1 MKAKNNELTVESMTQ
16 RYSLGHKALSV
27 ALSVV
32 LMGFGWPAVSP
43 SQVYAGDG
51 EAADDA
57 AAQVEGASSGAAT
70 SSADKAADTVASSA
84 ASAASSAAPAASE
97 QPASTTSQQ
106 QAAPG
111 AFESAQPAATQQDE
125 SAKED
130 ADTADVEL
138 VLGNASIT
146 YMNQV
151 VSAPAH
157 KVTVPV
163 KDDFKFTVSPDNG
176 YSLTKAVLK
185 VSGKENPISPDEQ
198 GVYTVSAADVAAGAT
213 VTLETEA
220 VSSDSGKDN
229 AAVSIEDDAAAEET
243 QVSAVG
249 AGAISGPTS
258 VAQGDTIT
266 LTYNGDMRIDN
277 WYGGDG
283 LFSGWDVSADKKSIT
298 LTATSNWAF
307 TGSEKTTTIYLGYID
322 QSGTWHNQG
331 DDRLAFNVTVKKR
344 TFTVVQPEP
353 VAEGQDHFWIPQIK
367 DDETGK
373 VFSLADAPS
382 GAFLP
387 FEYYRD
393 GQRIENASQYWHD
406 ANEFSKP
413 GTYTVIVKPNN
424 GWIYDFEAV
433 GQIEITIPT
442 KKPDSTDFEKW
453 IYTGESVD
461 LKGDGSAWWGESWT
475 VSSGSENIELSESS
489 SGSRIAKGLKVGDA
503 TVQRE
508 YYALGW
514 HTETFIIHV
523 MKKPAATSL
532 SISGDDTVEQFKN
545 ITLTTDSDT
554 NVTWTSSDPSVA
566 TIDASGK
573 VIGVKAGKVT
583 ITATTVT
590 AEGKVLTA
598 THEVT
603 VTKSKASAMSCY
615 LFFQNS
621 PTANPDSNGTAS
633 WFPSGG
639 NHALGVKV
647 NLDGLNLP
655 GGKNSYDNVA
665 NRVTQWPDGSTGSSW
680 VLDRNGAYNQ
690 YWNAVFQAW
699 KDTLSKEQGTQITE
713 DDVEEIALYP
723 YKISNNTNVGCGY
736 HLDCKV
742 VVKCSKAINA
752 VFYLQDAN
760 ASGFAQYDAATYKLE
775 KGIAQVAAPS
785 KTPADEKTVN
795 GVKYKFMGWY
805 SDQACTQAVSFPM
818 RTSENVNYYGK
829 YVACDQSIQVNY
841 YLKGTTIQVA
851 PSKTLSGYMKG
862 QKVVQSPISVEGYTP
877 VSSESKSG
885 VVGTDSSIDF
895 FYTANP
901 VGYRVEYCWTGSD
914 TPFLTESDSDR
925 HDSDHHVGDT
935 VAGIEPK
942 TFEGYTPVSDNV
954 KDLKLGVDESQNV
967 VKFYYRQNVS
977 LTANTDSKTYNGSEQ
992 SVEGYKT
999 NLPGGESTSFDGVTL
1014 EGGKGTNAGDY
1025 PYTFADGTIGKVSS
1039 DNKYVVTGTTDGN
1052 LHISPVTDEVVVKIT
1067 GKTGTEKY
1075 NGKQQAVSGW
1085 DVTEAPDGFD
1095 QSKIALAE
1103 SATAEAKGKDAGTYN
1118 MGLTAASF
1126 VSSDGN
1132 YAKVK
1137 FEVVDGS
1144 LEITKRKVT
1153 LWSEDGHKN
1162 YDGRTLQRQTDIRV
1176 DGTKDVYDK
1185 DKDTTTQKTFE
1196 GDGFVEGEGVDN
1208 KNVKWFDENNIAPGC
1223 YDNKFECKPRSGTN
1237 FDNYEITYEYGKL
1250 YVNKRADNKKYEVT
1264 VKGASGTSGYDGQ
1277 PHSATGLETTSYT
1290 NKEGVRFSIR
1300 AKTSGAESKV
1310 DAGTYENKV
1319 SDVVVTDPHG
1329 NDVTDQF
1336 KITTENGK
1344 LTIDTRPVTIT
1355 AGSAEKEYDG
1365 SALTADQ
1372 ANPKFT
1378 TKGFVDGQ
1386 DISDVAVEGS
1396 QTQCGTSA
1404 STIKDNSW
1412 KFQEGTNGNNYS
1424 VTTAQGT
1431 LTVKHRSDDKKY
1443 AITLMGKSDNGAT
1456 YDGKEHT
1463 VSGVEQDKW
1472 TFDGVEYTVFNY
1484 HANVSGTDAGTYKN
1498 IVTSGEGGYKVTD
1511 PNGNDVTAE
1520 FSISVAPGTLTIK
1533 PAEVTVTAGSAT
1545 RAYNGSPLTAAEAE
1559 REFAAEGFVG
1569 EDDIASAKVDGS
1581 ITDVGE
1587 TASNVVQESVVLKSG
1602 TKASNYSITYNPGKL
1617 EVTPNTDEVV
1627 VTIAKKSG
1635 TKDYSGFEQSVKGYE
1650 LRDISNREYA
1660 ATDIE
1665 FVGSADDQVAKG
1677 TDAGTYEMN
1686 LKPEDFKNNSVNFTN
1701 VKFEILDGSLTI
1713 TKRAVTLTSA
1723 TPAEKTYDGNPLED
1737 RTVSVTSGSLAT
1749 GDKFIADVTGSQTD
1763 AGSSANAF
1771 TYKLVNAAGEELAQ
1785 DAEGAYRNYNV
1796 TKAEGVLKVNPVS
1809 NEVVVTI
1816 VGKHAE
1822 GAYNG
1827 KPLTATGYTFASTN
1841 ALYTSAKVAFS
1852 GENSVSRTDAGT
1864 TVMDLQGKF
1873 KNADDVNFP
1882 NVRFEITNGFVA
1894 ISKAEVKLQSADL
1907 EKEYDGTALTNKKGG
1922 EEQTPLAV
1930 ESGWAEGEGAAYTF
1944 TGSQTL
1950 VGGSPNAFNYTLND
1964 NTKAD
1969 NYEISVIPGQLTVTN
1984 RQAKYQVTVEANSS
1998 TDNTY
2003 DGVEHAAAGL
2013 KTSEFTVEGQ
2023 KYTVEGL
2030 KTSDP
2035 KAVNAGEYA
2044 NTISGT
2050 PVVKDA
2056 DGNDVSSQFA
2066 VKLVP
2071 GELKIAKRS
2080 VTLTSAS
2087 ESRVYNGEALTN
2099 DRVTVGGDGFVAGE
2113 GASYSVTG
2121 TITDAGTVTNSF
2133 TYERNSNT
2141 NFDNYT
2147 ITKAEGTLEVT
2158 PVTDKV
2164 TVTIT
2169 GNSATLQY
2177 SGSEQSV
2184 TGYSFATSDNR
2195 YSEANVKFQGEAV
2208 AKGTNAGTYNM
2219 NLASGQFSNT
2229 SGNFTNVEF
2238 VVVDGSLE
2246 ITGGD
2251 LDADKVVWDVHDV
2264 QKVYDGTP
2272 LSAYAAKAT
2281 DKFGNTLKVEYSTD
2295 GEQWTDD
2302 PSNITLTHFG
2312 YQEVKLR
2319 ATGANYAA
2327 GQYAENKDG
2336 EWVAITSR
2344 PVKLTSKG
2352 DNKKYDGKPLTN
2364 DTVTVETKGE
2374 GTGFIDGEGVTI
2386 KVTGSQTD
2394 AGESDNTFD
2403 YIFNEG
2409 TNASDYWVTTKFGK
2423 LVVTA
2428 SDSEVVAKIAGHNKT
2443 VEYNGLEQSVEGY
2456 DFVEA
2461 SNKLY
2466 GEGDFA
2472 FSGTAV
2478 AKGTNAGTYKMELT
2492 AEQFSNKSNNFSKV
2506 AFAVTDGTLTITPK
2520 SIVPD
2525 PENPKNTMSVD
2536 SPADVVYNGQD
2547 QTWTPIVKDGERTL
2561 EAGKDYTVEYSTA
2574 DRTNVSGKIT
2584 VAITGIGNYSG
2595 KVERTY
2601 QITKRTVDLKSEGGS
2616 KPYDGTALTKPE
2628 VSGWQQQ
2635 GDTGFVG
2642 GEVSNVR
2649 ATSSV
2654 TTVAQGEVANSI
2666 AYDTNAG
2673 FNADNYAISKD
2684 EGKLSITAL
2693 AAEDDIIITPNDAT
2707 YIYDASSRKASA
2719 ATASASVAGTD
2730 VNLEYRVKGSADT
2743 EWRSNPSAIT
2753 AINAGTLT
2761 VEVRASAAN
2770 YSGYKYAEQTLAIQ
2784 KRDVELTSASSSKVY
2799 DGMPL
2804 TKDWVDM
2811 GPNRP
2816 DTGFIWT
2823 DLAGDGQVHATGSQT
2838 KVGSSENAISYK
2850 LKDGAENNYNIIGE
2864 HVGTLTVTDQSIT
2877 PDPQNPDSYK
2887 GVAID
2892 EPSDHVYDGT
2902 EHKWAPEVT
2911 DKDGN
2916 KLVEG
2921 VDYTVTYDTNDFV
2934 NVKVVNVTIA
2944 GMGSYTGT
2952 CVKAYEI
2959 TKAPLTVNAGS
2970 ASKVYDG
2977 EALTAGATIEG
2988 LVGGETATAQTQ
3000 GSQTEVGSSANT
3012 VSRITWDTA
3021 KEGNY
3026 YIATQNDGTLTVTP
3040 KGIAQMTVGALPD
3053 VAYNGES
3060 QQQTPVVKDG
3070 EKELVEGVDYELTY
3084 SENTIDAGSVTVTV
3098 VGKGN
3103 YAGSVDVAYRI
3114 APAALTVTTPS
3125 ASGVY
3130 NGKPLTAAG
3139 SMSGFVNGESAP
3151 FETTGS
3157 QTEVGTSDNT
3167 YAIDWAAADATAKQA
3182 NYTISET
3189 VGKLTVTESADEVV
3203 VTTTG
3208 GTFTYDGTAHGA
3220 TVTVGA
3226 LPEGYTLEAA
3236 ASSATATNVSD
3247 GEVAATADVLVIKNA
3262 QGEDVTSKLN
3272 IKFVDGTI
3280 KVEPAKLTVTTP
3292 SVSKPYDGSAL
3303 TAEGKASGFVN
3314 GEAATLKTTGSQ
3326 TTVGTSVNGYE
3337 LVWDDNAKAENY
3349 TVEESLGTLE
3359 VTKSMAGIV
3368 VIPQGGTK
3376 VYDGTALESAGAN
3389 VIGVP
3394 AGFTLSAKTK
3404 GSITDAGYVTAEV
3417 VSYIITNAAGQDV
3430 TDQFG
3435 NVATGKASLV
3445 VTKRPVTLV
3454 SGDASKVYD
3463 GTALTEHK
3471 VSVEDG
3477 SLASGE
3483 EFGYDFFGFQTS
3495 VGSSKNTFAAKPGN
3509 GSAKV
3514 ENYDITYRYGAL
3526 TVSAQS
3532 INPDDPI
3539 PGAYAGVKVNSP
3551 SDAVYD
3557 AREHKWIP
3565 VVTGK
3570 DGNALVEGRDYTVT
3584 YSTDDF
3590 TNVTGT
3596 IKVAI
3601 TGIGD
3606 YTGSVTREYQITPA
3620 SVKLASN
3627 TREFVY
3633 NGAYQSDDAV
3643 TLQGAEALF
3652 RSQVDDLKA
3661 VGKVMTVAEGK
3672 VPNTIA
3678 FTWKDG
3684 FKASNFAI
3692 EKSEG
3697 ELSVVAKDIV
3707 SSADMT
3713 VSSPSDL
3720 VYDGREHKWAPEVKD
3735 GEKVLTEGV
3744 DYTVSYGADDFTNVT
3759 GAIKVTVTG
3768 QGNYAGSVDRTYR
3781 ITPAPL
3787 TVSTPSASGVYNG
3800 NALTAA
3806 GSISGFVNGES
3817 APFETTGSQ
3826 TEVGTSDNTYAIDW
3840 AAADATAKQA
3850 NYTVSE
3856 TVGKLTVTEFAGRVF
3871 ATPGSYSGT
3880 YDGQAH
3886 GVDVTVS
3893 GLPEGYSVKAA
3904 RSNAT
3909 ATDAT
3914 DEAGV
3919 TASVDELVII
3929 NAQGEDVTDKLDI
3942 EKQTGAIKIAP
3953 AEYHVVTEGASKVYD
3968 GIALTAPGKIVG
3980 LVNGEEASLS
3990 VTGSQTDAGSSAN
4003 TYAIAFDKSAKEGN
4017 YVHGADTI
4025 GSLEVAAEKADGKIS
4040 LSGSSASKVYDGKPL
4055 AAKAASAPI
4064 PTQDAVTIEYSLDGE
4079 NWTTDPGSLTATDV
4093 ADSATVQLR
4102 ASSLGNYEGYVYGS
4116 QQLSVTKRAVNL
4128 KSDSASKVFDGTA
4141 LTRPDVAGW
4150 KQLGDEGFVDGQV
4163 SDVRATGSVTHVSDG
4178 KVANAIAYVEGEGFN
4193 ADNYAISKDEGVL
4206 SVTAKQIAAAD
4217 MTVQAPADV
4226 VYSGKAQQQK
4236 PVVKDGGKTL
4246 VDGVDYELTYSGNA
4260 TDAGTVTVTVTGEGD
4275 YAGSVDVAYQIVPA
4289 PLTVATESANKVYDG
4304 KPLTAGGKV
4313 DGLVNGE
4320 TVAFKLVG
4328 SQTKVGESDNAYR
4341 IEWSGTAKRANYRLE
4356 AETIGKLTV
4365 TESADEVVVTTTGG
4379 TFTYDGSSHGAT
4391 VKVAS
4396 LPEGYSLETA
4406 ESVASAKDVSDGE
4419 VAATADVLVIK
4430 NAEGEDVTSRLNI
4443 KFVDG
4448 TIKVE
4453 PAKLTVTTPSASK
4466 PYDGQALT
4474 AEGRVSGFVNGE
4486 TATFKTTGSQTE
4498 VGSSVNGYELVWDGS
4513 AKAANYTVEESLGT
4527 LTVSAQSIDP
4537 DDADAFG
4544 GVTVGYLS
4552 DTVYN
4557 GADQRFEPEV
4567 IDKDGKAL
4575 VKGRDY
4581 ELSFSGDVKNVG
4593 EATVAV
4599 VGKGNYAGSVER
4611 TYRITPAPLTVTTG
4625 SDSKIYDGS
4634 ELVNGEL
4641 TIEGLQGEDRVTAAT
4656 TGSQTE
4662 VGSSENTYRITWG
4675 DVDAA
4680 NYVIDEHLGTLTVT
4694 PAPVPPTPEPTP
4706 EPEPTPTPE
4715 PEPTP
4720 TPTPTPEPTPT
4731 PGDGETPTPN
4741 PTPGDDVTPAPNPI
4755 PDGTTPSG
4763 GTTPGTTPGGTTP
4776 APASTPDGATTA
4788 PAPTPAPAAAG
4799 PLDALADVLEG
4810 AYESVTGSPE
4820 ADNPV
4825 EEERIYDAEN
4835 PLGRESVED
4844 HCWVHWYMIA
4854 GMALTAVYGLAAALR
4869 RKNHERKLRNDMND
4883 VLGDGDGK
4891 DPSGSPAAKP
4901 AGMEA

>member
-1 MKAKNNELTVESMTQ
+1 MKAKSNQLTVESMTQ

-51 EAADDA
+51 AAADDA
-57 AAQVEGASSGAAT
+57 AVQVEGASSAAAT
-70 SSADKAADTVASSA
+70 SAADKAADAAASSA
-84 ASAASSAAPAASE
+84 TSSAAPAASE

-106 QAAPG
+106 QTAPS
-111 AFESAQPAATQQDE
+111 ASEPAQPAATQQDE
-125 SAKED
+125 SAKKD

-146 YMNQV
+146 YLNQV

-185 VSGKENPISPDEQ
+185 VSGKENPISPDDQ

-220 VSSDSGKDN
+220 VSSESGKDA
-229 AAVSIEDDAAAEET
+229 AAVSIGDEAAEEA
-243 QVSAVG
+243 QVSVSG

-258 VAQGDTIT
+258 VAQGNTIT
-266 LTYNGDMRIDN
+266 LTYNGDMTPQN
-277 WYGGDG
+277 WFSPEQG
-283 LFSGWDVSADKKSIT
+283 LFSEWNVSADKKT
-298 LTATSNWAF
+298 LTLKATDNWAF
-307 TGSEKTTTIYLGYID
+307 VGSKKTATICMEYTD
-322 QSGTWHNQG
+322 QSDQWHTGVANSMTF
-331 DDRLAFNVTVKKR
+331 DVTVKKR
-344 TFTVVQPEP
+344 SFTVVQPEP

-367 DDETGK
+367 DNETGR
-373 VFSLADAPS
+373 VFSISDAPD

-387 FEYYRD
+387 LEYYRD
-393 GQRIENASQYWHD
+393 GQRIENASQYRHD
-406 ANEFSKP
+406 TNEFSKP
-413 GTYTVIVKPNN
+413 GTYTVVVKPDN
-424 GWIYDFEAV
+424 GWIYDFEGM
-433 GQIEITIPT
+433 GQIEIAIPT
-442 KKPDSTDFEKW
+442 KKPDNTDFEKW
-453 IYTGESVD
+453 IYVGESVD
-461 LKGDGSAWWGESWT
+461 LEGDEDAWWGERWK
-475 VSSGSENIELSESS
+475 VSSGFENVELSG
-489 SGSRIAKGLKVGDA
+489 SGNVKGLKVGDA
-503 TVQRE
+503 TVVRGF
-508 YYALGW
+508 YSPGW
-514 HTETFIIHV
+514 HTETFTIHV

-532 SISGDDTVEQFKN
+532 SISGADTVEQFKN

-554 NVTWTSSDPSVA
+554 DVTWTSSDPSVA

-573 VIGVKAGKVT
+573 VVGVKPGKVT

-603 VTKSKASAMSCY
+603 VKTSGVSPTSCY

-680 VLDRNGAYNQ
+680 VLDRNGAYSQ
-690 YWNAVFQAW
+690 YWNAVFRAW
-699 KDTLSKEQGTQITE
+699 KNTLSKEQGTQITE

-752 VFYLQDAN
+752 VFYLQDAD
-760 ASGFAQYDAATYKLE
+760 ASGFAQYDAATYRLE
-775 KGIAQVAAPS
+775 KGIAQVTAPS

-862 QKVVQSPISVEGYTP
+862 QTVVQSPISIEGYKP
-877 VSSESKSG
+877 VSDETKSG
-885 VVGTDSSIDF
+885 AVGADSSIDF
-895 FYTANP
+895 YYTANP
-901 VGYRVEYCWTGSD
+901 ADYSVEYYWTGSD
-914 TPFLTESDSDR
+914 KPLSSEKRSG
-925 HDSDHHVGDT
+925 HVGDQVT
-935 VAGIEPK
+935 GLEPK
-942 TFEGYTPVSDNV
+942 AIAGYTPVNDNV
-954 KDLKLGVDESQNV
+954 QDLKLGADESKNV

-977 LTANTDSKTYNGSEQ
+977 LTANSDSKTYNGSEQ
-992 SVEGYKT
+992 SVDGYTT
-999 NLPGGESTSFDGVTL
+999 NLPEGVSTSFDGVTL

-1025 PYTFADGTIGKVSS
+1025 PYTFANGTIGKVSS
-1039 DNKYVVTGTTDGN
+1039 DNNYVVTQTMPGN
-1052 LHISPVTDEVVVKIT
+1052 LHISPVADEVVVKIA

-1075 NGKQQAVSGW
+1075 NGKQQTVSGW

-1095 QSKIALAE
+1095 QSKVTLAE
-1103 SATAEAKGKDAGTYN
+1103 GATAEAKGKDAGTYY

-1126 VSSDGN
+1126 VSADGN

-1162 YDGRTLQRQTDIRV
+1162 YDGRTLQRQTNICV
-1176 DGTKDVYDK
+1176 DGTKDVYDN

-1196 GDGFVEGEGVDN
+1196 GDGFVEGEGVNN

-1223 YDNKFECKPRSGTN
+1223 YDNKFECEPRSGTN

-1264 VKGASGTSGYDGQ
+1264 VKGASGTSVYDGQ

-1290 NKEGVRFSIR
+1290 NKEGVQFSIR
-1300 AKTSGAESKV
+1300 AKTSGAENKA
-1310 DAGTYENKV
+1310 DADTYVNKV

-1336 KITTENGK
+1336 KITTEDGK
-1344 LTIDTRPVTIT
+1344 LTIDKCSVTIT

-1372 ANPKFT
+1372 ADPKFT

-1386 DISDVAVEGS
+1386 GISDVTVEGS

-1404 STIKDNSW
+1404 STIKDKSW
-1412 KFQEGTNGNNYS
+1412 KFQNGTNGNNYS
-1424 VTTAQGT
+1424 VITEPGT
-1431 LTVKHRSDDKKY
+1431 LTVKHRSNDKKY
-1443 AITLMGKSDNGAT
+1443 AITLTGKSDT
-1456 YDGKEHT
+1456 VSSYDGKEHM

-1472 TFDGVEYTVFNY
+1472 TFDGVEYTVSNY
-1484 HANVSGTDAGTYKN
+1484 HANVSGVDAGTYGN
-1498 IVTSGEGGYKVTD
+1498 IVTSGEDGYKVTD
-1511 PNGNDVTAE
+1511 PNGNDVTEE
-1520 FSISVAPGTLTIK
+1520 FSISAAPGTLIIM

-1545 RAYNGSPLTAAEAE
+1545 RAYNGSALTAAEAE
-1559 REFAAEGFVG
+1559 HEFTAEGFVG
-1569 EDDIASAKVDGS
+1569 EDGIASATVEGS
-1581 ITDVGE
+1581 ITNVGE
-1587 TASNVVQESVVLKSG
+1587 TESNVVQGSVVLKDG
-1602 TKASNYSITYNPGKL
+1602 TKASNYSITYKPGKF
-1617 EVTPNTDEVV
+1617 EVTPVADEVV
-1627 VTIAKKSG
+1627 VTIAEKSD
-1635 TKDYSGFEQSVKGYE
+1635 TKEYNGSEQSVEGYE
-1650 LRDISNREYA
+1650 LRSISNSNYA

-1686 LKPEDFKNNSVNFTN
+1686 LKPEDFKNNSANFTN
-1701 VKFEILDGSLTI
+1701 VKFQIVDGSLTI

-1737 RTVSVTSGSLAT
+1737 RTVSITSGSLAT
-1749 GDKFIADVTGSQTD
+1749 GDKFVADVTGSQAN

-1771 TYKLVNAAGEELAQ
+1771 TYKLVNAAGEELAK
-1785 DAEGAYRNYNV
+1785 DAEGAYRNYDI
-1796 TKAEGVLKVNPVS
+1796 TKVEGVLKVNPVS
-1809 NEVVVTI
+1809 DEVVVTI
-1816 VGKHAE
+1816 AGNHAE

-1827 KPLTATGYTFASTN
+1827 KPLTATGYSFASSN

-1852 GENSVSRTDAGT
+1852 GENSVSRTDAGAS
-1864 TVMDLQGKF
+1864 VMDLQGKF
-1873 KNADDVNFP
+1873 TNADAVNFP
-1882 NVRFEITNGFVA
+1882 NVRFDITNGSVA
-1894 ISKAEVKLQSADL
+1894 ISKAKVTLQSANL

-1950 VGGSPNAFNYTLND
+1950 VGGSPNAFSYTLNE
-1964 NTKAD
+1964 NTKEG
-1969 NYEISVIPGQLTVTN
+1969 NYDISVIPGQLTVTN
-1984 RQAKYQVTVEANSS
+1984 RQAQYQVTVEANSS
-1998 TDNTY
+1998 TANTY
-2003 DGVEHAAAGL
+2003 DGVEHAATGL
-2013 KTSEFTVEGQ
+2013 KTSEFTVDGQ

-2030 KTSDP
+2030 NTSDP

-2056 DGNDVSSQFA
+2056 NGNDVSSQFA
-2066 VKLVP
+2066 VTLVP
-2071 GELKIAKRS
+2071 GKLEIAKRS

-2099 DRVTVGGDGFVAGE
+2099 DGVTVGGDGFVAGE
-2113 GASYSVTG
+2113 GAVYNVTG
-2121 TITDAGTVTNSF
+2121 TITDAGKVANSF

-2147 ITKAEGTLEVT
+2147 ITKEEGTLEVT
-2158 PVTDKV
+2158 PVADKV

-2169 GNSATLQY
+2169 GKSATLPY

-2184 TGYSFATSDNR
+2184 TGYDFKASNPLYKEGDFVFSGT
-2195 YSEANVKFQGEAV
+2195 AV
-2208 AKGTNAGTYNM
+2208 AKGTNAGTYHM
-2219 NLASGQFSNT
+2219 NLASGQFSNI

-2246 ITGGD
+2246 IKGGD

-2272 LSAYAAKAT
+2272 LSAYVAKAT
-2281 DKFGNTLKVEYSTD
+2281 DKFGNALKVEYSTD

-2302 PSNITLTHFG
+2302 PSSITLTHFG
-2312 YQEVKLR
+2312 AQLVMLR
-2319 ATGANYAA
+2319 ATSPNYAA
-2327 GQYAENKDG
+2327 DQYAENG

-2344 PVKLTSKG
+2344 PVTLTSKG
-2352 DNKKYDGKPLTN
+2352 DNKKYDGEPLTN

-2394 AGESDNTFD
+2394 AGESDNTFG
-2403 YIFNEG
+2403 YTFNEG
-2409 TNASDYWVTTKFGK
+2409 TNANDYWVKTELGK

-2428 SDSEVVAKIAGHNKT
+2428 SDSEVVATIAGHNKS

-2461 SNKLY
+2461 SSKLY

-2478 AKGTNAGTYKMELT
+2478 AKGTDVGTYKMNL
-2492 AEQFSNKSNNFSKV
+2492 ASEQFANTSKNFSKV
-2506 AFAVTDGTLTITPK
+2506 TFAVTDGTLTITPK
-2520 SIVPD
+2520 SIIPD

-2536 SPADVVYNGQD
+2536 SPAVVVYNGQD
-2547 QTWTPIVKDGERTL
+2547 QTWTPVVKDGERKL
-2561 EAGKDYTVEYSTA
+2561 EPGKDYTVEYSTA
-2574 DRTNVSGKIT
+2574 DRTNVTGEIT
-2584 VAITGIGNYSG
+2584 VTIKGINNYSG
-2595 KVERTY
+2595 EVKRTY
-2601 QITKRTVDLKSEGGS
+2601 QITKRPVELKSEGGS
-2616 KPYDGTALTKPE
+2616 KPYDGTALVKPE

-2635 GDTGFVG
+2635 GDTGFVM

-2649 ATSSV
+2649 ATGSV

-2673 FNADNYAISKD
+2673 FNVNNYAISKD

-2693 AAEDDIIITPNDAT
+2693 AAEDGITITPNNAT
-2707 YIYDASSRKASA
+2707 YIYDASSHEAGA

-2743 EWRSNPSAIT
+2743 EWRSNASAIT
-2753 AINAGTLT
+2753 AINAGALT

-2770 YSGYKYAEQTLAIQ
+2770 YSGYKYAEQTLTIQ
-2784 KRDVELTSASSSKVY
+2784 KRDVELTSASASKVY
-2799 DGMPL
+2799 DGAPL
-2804 TKDWVDM
+2804 AKDWVDM

-2823 DLAGDGQVHATGSQT
+2823 DLAGDGQVHAKGSQT
-2838 KVGSSENAISYK
+2838 GVGSSENAISYQ
-2850 LKDGAENNYNIIGE
+2850 LKPGAENNYNIIGE
-2864 HVGTLTVTDQSIT
+2864 HVGTLTVTAQSIA

-2892 EPSDHVYDGT
+2892 EPSDHVYDGA

-2921 VDYTVTYDTNDFV
+2921 SDYAVTYDTDDFV

-2944 GMGSYTGT
+2944 GMGSYMGT

-2988 LVGGETATAQTQ
+2988 LVGGENATAQTQ

-3026 YIATQNDGTLTVTP
+3026 YIAAQNDGTLTVTP
-3040 KGIAQMTVGALPD
+3040 KGVAQMAVGSLPD
-3053 VAYNGES
+3053 VTYNGES
-3060 QQQTPVVKDG
+3060 QQQKPVVKDG
-3070 EKELVEGVDYELTY
+3070 EKVLAEGVDYELTY
-3084 SENTIDAGSVTVTV
+3084 SGNTTDAGTVTVTV
-3098 VGKGN
+3098 TGKGN
-3103 YAGSVDVAYRI
+3103 YAGSVERAYRI
-3114 APAALTVTTPS
+3114 TPAPLTVTTPS

-3139 SMSGFVNGESAP
+3139 TVSGFVNGESAP
-3151 FETTGS
+3151 FETAGS

-3167 YAIDWAAADATAKQA
+3167 YAIDWAAAGATAKQA
-3182 NYTISET
+3182 NYAVSESI
-3189 VGKLTVTESADEVV
+3189 GKLTVTESADEVV

-3208 GTFTYDGTAHGA
+3208 GTFAYDGASHGA
-3220 TVTVGA
+3220 AVTVGA

-3236 ASSATATNVSD
+3236 ASSATATSVSD

-3272 IKFVDGTI
+3272 VKFVDGTI

-3292 SVSKPYDGSAL
+3292 SASKPYDGNAL

-3314 GEAATLKTTGSQ
+3314 GETATLKTTGGQ
-3326 TTVGTSVNGYE
+3326 TTVGTSENGYE
-3337 LVWDDNAKAENY
+3337 LVWDGSAKAANY
-3349 TVEESLGTLE
+3349 TVEENLGTLE

-3376 VYDGTALESAGAN
+3376 VYDGTALESAGVN

-3404 GSITDAGYVTAEV
+3404 GSVTDAGYAAAEV
-3417 VSYIITNAAGQDV
+3417 DSYVITNAAGQDV

-3509 GSAKV
+3509 DSTKV
-3514 ENYDITYRYGAL
+3514 ENYDIAYRYGTL

-3539 PGAYAGVKVNSP
+3539 PGAYAGVKVNAP

-3570 DGNALVEGRDYTVT
+3570 DGNALVEGRDYTVA

-3596 IKVAI
+3596 IKVTI

-3606 YTGSVTREYQITPA
+3606 YTGSVTREYQIAPA

-3643 TLQGAEALF
+3643 TVQGAEALF
-3652 RSQVDDLKA
+3652 RSQVGDLKA
-3661 VGKVMTVAEGK
+3661 VGRVMTVAEGK

-3678 FTWKDG
+3678 YTWKDG

-3735 GEKVLTEGV
+3735 GEKLLTEGI
-3744 DYTVSYGADDFTNVT
+3744 DYMVSYGADDFTNVA
-3759 GAIKVTVTG
+3759 GVVKVTVTG
-3768 QGNYAGSVDRTYR
+3768 QGNYAGSVEHAYR

-3787 TVSTPSASGVYNG
+3787 TVTTPSASGVYNG
-3800 NALTAA
+3800 KPLTAA
-3806 GSISGFVNGES
+3806 GTVSGFVNGES
-3817 APFETTGSQ
+3817 APFETAGSQ

-3840 AAADATAKQA
+3840 AAAGATAKQA
-3850 NYTVSE
+3850 NYAVSE
-3856 TVGKLTVTEFAGRVF
+3856 SIGKLTVTEFAGRVV
-3871 ATPGSYSGT
+3871 ATPGSYSGV

-3919 TASVDELVII
+3919 TASVDELVIV
-3929 NAQGEDVTDKLDI
+3929 NAQGEDVTGKLDI

-3953 AEYHVVTEGASKVYD
+3953 AEYHVVTEGAFKVYD
-3968 GIALTAPGKIVG
+3968 GTALTAPGKIVG

-4003 TYAIAFDKSAKEGN
+4003 AYAIAFDKSAKEGN
-4017 YVHGADTI
+4017 YIHGADVI
-4025 GSLEVAAEKADGKIS
+4025 GSLEVAAAKAEGKIA

-4055 AAKAASAPI
+4055 AAKAATAAV

-4079 NWTTDPGSLTATDV
+4079 NWTTDPGSLAATDV

-4116 QQLSVTKRAVNL
+4116 QQLSVTKRAVSL
-4128 KSDSASKVFDGTA
+4128 KSESASKVFDGTA
-4141 LTRPDVAGW
+4141 LTRPEVAGW

-4163 SDVRATGSVTHVSDG
+4163 SDVRATGSATHVSDG
-4178 KVANAIAYVEGEGFN
+4178 KVANAIAYTEGEGFN

-4236 PVVKDGGKTL
+4236 PVVKDGDKAL
-4246 VDGVDYELTYSGNA
+4246 AEGVDYELTYSGNA
-4260 TDAGTVTVTVTGEGD
+4260 TDAGTVTVTVTGKGD
-4275 YAGSVDVAYQIVPA
+4275 YAGSVDVAYQITPA
-4289 PLTVATESANKVYDG
+4289 PLTVVTESANKVYDG
-4304 KPLTAGGKV
+4304 KPLIAGGKV

-4320 TVAFKLVG
+4320 TVELKLVG
-4328 SQTKVGESDNAYR
+4328 SQIKVGSSDNAYK
-4341 IEWSGTAKRANYRLE
+4341 IEWNGTAKRANYRLE
-4356 AETIGKLTV
+4356 AESIGKLIV

-4379 TFTYDGSSHGAT
+4379 TFAYDGASHGAAVT
-4391 VKVAS
+4391 VGA
-4396 LPEGYSLETA
+4396 LPEGYTLEAAASSATA
-4406 ESVASAKDVSDGE
+4406 TSVSDGE

-4430 NAEGEDVTSRLNI
+4430 NAQGEDVTSKLNV

-4466 PYDGQALT
+4466 PYDGNALT
-4474 AEGRVSGFVNGE
+4474 AEGKASGFVNGE
-4486 TATFKTTGSQTE
+4486 TATLKTTGGQTT
-4498 VGSSVNGYELVWDGS
+4498 VGTSENGYELVWDGS
-4513 AKAANYTVEESLGT
+4513 AKAANYTVEENLGT

-4537 DDADAFG
+4537 DDAGAFG
-4544 GVTVGYLS
+4544 GVTVGYLT

-4567 IDKDGKAL
+4567 VDRDGRAL

-4593 EATVAV
+4593 EVTATVI
-4599 VGKGNYAGSVER
+4599 GKGNFAGSVER

-4634 ELVNGEL
+4634 ELTNSEL
-4641 TIEGLQGEDRVTAAT
+4641 SIEGLQGEDRVTAAA

-4694 PAPVPPTPEPTP
+4694 PAPVPPTPNPDDGT
-4706 EPEPTPTPE
+4706 
-4715 PEPTP
+4715 
-4720 TPTPTPEPTPT
+4720 TPTPEPTPSPT
-4731 PGDGETPTPN
+4731 PGDGS
-4741 PTPGDDVTPAPNPI
+4741 TPGST
-4755 PDGTTPSG
+4755 PDGTTPG
-4763 GTTPGTTPGGTTP
+4763 
-4776 APASTPDGATTA
+4776 STPN
-4788 PAPTPAPAAAG
+4788 PAPAAAG
-4799 PLDALADVLEG
+4799 PLDALAGVLEG

-4844 HCWVHWYMIA
+4844 HCWVHWYMIV
-4854 GMALTAVYGLAAALR
+4854 GMVLTAVYGLAAALR
-4869 RKNHERKLRNDMND
+4869 RKNHERRLRNDMND

-4891 DPSGSPAAKP
+4891 DPSGSPAVKP

>member
-1 MKAKNNELTVESMTQ
+1 MKAKSNQLTVESMTQ

-51 EAADDA
+51 AAADDA
-57 AAQVEGASSGAAT
+57 AAQVEGASSAAAT
-70 SSADKAADTVASSA
+70 STADKAADAAASSA

-106 QAAPG
+106 QAAPS
-111 AFESAQPAATQQDE
+111 ASVPAQPAATQRDE

-185 VSGKENPISPDEQ
+185 VSGKENPICPDEQ

-229 AAVSIEDDAAAEET
+229 AAVSIEDDAEEDDATEKT
-243 QVSAVG
+243 QASVSG

-258 VAQGDTIT
+258 IAQGD
-266 LTYNGDMRIDN
+266 
-277 WYGGDG
+277 
-283 LFSGWDVSADKKSIT
+283 
-298 LTATSNWAF
+298 
-307 TGSEKTTTIYLGYID
+307 E
-322 QSGTWHNQG
+322 
-331 DDRLAFNVTVKKR
+331 VT
-344 TFTVVQPEP
+344 
-353 VAEGQDHFWIPQIK
+353 
-367 DDETGK
+367 
-373 VFSLADAPS
+373 LADS
-382 GAFLP
+382 
-387 FEYYRD
+387 
-393 GQRIENASQYWHD
+393 
-406 ANEFSKP
+406 
-413 GTYTVIVKPNN
+413 
-424 GWIYDFEAV
+424 
-433 GQIEITIPT
+433 T
-442 KKPDSTDFEKW
+442 KKPDNTDFEKW
-453 IYTGESVD
+453 IYVDESVD
-461 LKGDGSAWWGESWT
+461 LVGDENAWWGESWT
-475 VSSGSENIELSESS
+475 VSSGSENVKLSGSS
-489 SGSRIAKGLKVGDA
+489 SGLRTATGREVGDA

-514 HTETFIIHV
+514 HTETFTIHV

-532 SISGDDTVEQFKN
+532 SIFGPETDTVEQFKN

-554 NVTWTSSDPSVA
+554 DVTWTSSDPSVA

-573 VIGVKAGKVT
+573 VVGVKAGRVT

-598 THEVT
+598 TYELTVKKSEV
-603 VTKSKASAMSCY
+603 SATNCFLY
-615 LFFQNS
+615 FQKS
-621 PTANPDSNGTAS
+621 PTADPNSNS
-633 WFPSGG
+633 NSQWLPSG
-639 NHALGVKV
+639 HALGVKV

-665 NRVTQWPDGSTGSSW
+665 NRVTQWPDGSTGASW
-680 VLDRNGAYNQ
+680 TLDKNAYSQ

-699 KDTLSKEQGTQITE
+699 KNTLSKEQGTQITE

-742 VVKCSKAINA
+742 VVKCNKAINA
-752 VFYLQDAN
+752 VFYLQDAD

-805 SDQACTQAVSFPM
+805 SDLACTQAVSFPM

-841 YLKGTTIQVA
+841 YLKGTTTQVA

-862 QKVVQSPISVEGYTP
+862 QTVVQSPISIEGYKPDPDET
-877 VSSESKSG
+877 KSG

-895 FYTANP
+895 FYTANQ
-901 VGYRVEYCWTGSD
+901 VGYRIEYYWTGFD
-914 TPFLTESDSDR
+914 TLLSSENR
-925 HDSDHHVGDT
+925 LGHVGDQVT
-935 VAGIEPK
+935 GLEPK
-942 TFEGYTPVSDNV
+942 AIAGYTPVNDNV
-954 KDLKLGVDESQNV
+954 QDLKLGADESQNV

-977 LTANTDSKTYNGSEQ
+977 LTANSDSKTYNGSEQ
-992 SVEGYKT
+992 SVDGYTT
-999 NLPGGESTSFDGVTL
+999 NLPERVSTSFDGITL

-1025 PYTFADGTIGKVSS
+1025 PYTFANGTIGKVSS
-1039 DNKYVVTGTTDGN
+1039 DNNYVVTQTTPGN
-1052 LHISPVTDEVVVKIT
+1052 LHISPVTDEVVVKIA

-1075 NGKQQAVSGW
+1075 NGKQQTVSGW

-1095 QSKIALAE
+1095 QSKVALAE
-1103 SATAEAKGKDAGTYN
+1103 GATAEAKGKDAGTYY

-1126 VSSDGN
+1126 VSADGN

-1162 YDGRTLQRQTDIRV
+1162 YDGSTLQRQTNIRV
-1176 DGTKDVYDK
+1176 DGTKNVYDN

-1196 GDGFVEGEGVDN
+1196 GDGFVEGEGVNN

-1223 YDNKFECKPRSGTN
+1223 YDNKFECEPRSGTN

-1264 VKGASGTSGYDGQ
+1264 VKGASGTSVYDGQ

-1290 NKEGVRFSIR
+1290 NKEGVQFSIR
-1300 AKTSGAESKV
+1300 AKTSGAENKA
-1310 DAGTYENKV
+1310 DADTYVNKV

-1336 KITTENGK
+1336 KITTEDGK
-1344 LTIDTRPVTIT
+1344 LTIDKRSVTIT

-1372 ANPKFT
+1372 ADPKFT

-1386 DISDVAVEGS
+1386 GISNVTVEGS

-1412 KFQEGTNGNNYS
+1412 KFQTGTNGDNYS
-1424 VTTAQGT
+1424 VTVKPGT

-1443 AITLMGKSDNGAT
+1443 AITLTGKSDTAPI
-1456 YDGKEHT
+1456 YDGKEHA

-1472 TFDGVEYTVFNY
+1472 TFDGVEYTVSNY
-1484 HANVSGTDAGTYKN
+1484 NASVSGTDAGTYDN
-1498 IVTSGEGGYKVTD
+1498 IVTSGEDGYKVTD
-1511 PNGNDVTAE
+1511 PNGNDVTEE
-1520 FSISVAPGTLTIK
+1520 FSIGVAPGTLTIK
-1533 PAEVTVTAGSAT
+1533 PAEVTVTAGSKT
-1545 RAYNGSPLTAAEAE
+1545 RAYNGSVLTAAEAE
-1559 REFAAEGFVG
+1559 REFTADGFVG
-1569 EDDIASAKVDGS
+1569 DDGIASARVDGS
-1581 ITDVGE
+1581 ITNVGE
-1587 TASNVVQESVVLKSG
+1587 TDSNVVQDSVVLKDDA
-1602 TKASNYSITYNPGKL
+1602 KASNYNITYKPGKL

-1627 VTIAKKSG
+1627 VTIAEKSG
-1635 TKDYSGFEQSVKGYE
+1635 NEEYNGSEQSVEGYE
-1650 LRDISNREYA
+1650 LRSISNSNYA

-1686 LKPEDFKNNSVNFTN
+1686 LKPEDFKNGSANFTN
-1701 VKFEILDGSLTI
+1701 VKFQIVDGSLTI

-1737 RTVSVTSGSLAT
+1737 RTVSITSGSLAT
-1749 GDKFIADVTGSQTD
+1749 GDKFVADVTGSQTN

-1771 TYKLVNAAGEELAQ
+1771 TYKLVNAAGEELAK
-1785 DAEGAYRNYNV
+1785 DAEGAYRNYDI
-1796 TKAEGVLKVNPVS
+1796 TKVEGVLKVNPVS
-1809 NEVVVTI
+1809 DEVVVTI
-1816 VGKHAE
+1816 AGNHAE
-1822 GAYNG
+1822 GVYNG
-1827 KPLTATGYTFASTN
+1827 KPLTATGYTFASSN

-1852 GENSVSRTDAGT
+1852 GENSVSRIDAGT
-1864 TVMDLQGKF
+1864 TDMDLQGKF
-1873 KNADDVNFP
+1873 TNADAVNFP
-1882 NVRFEITNGFVA
+1882 NVRFDITNGSVA
-1894 ISKAEVKLQSADL
+1894 ISKAKVTLQSANL
-1907 EKEYDGTALTNKKGG
+1907 EKEYDGTALTNKNGG
-1922 EEQTPLAV
+1922 EGQTPLAK

-1950 VGGSPNAFNYTLND
+1950 VGGSPNAFDYALKD

-1969 NYEISVIPGQLTVTN
+1969 NYEISVIFGQLTVTN
-1984 RQAKYQVTVEANSS
+1984 RQAQYQVTVEANSS
-1998 TDNTY
+1998 TGNTY
-2003 DGVEHAAAGL
+2003 DGVEHAATGL
-2013 KTSEFTVEGQ
+2013 KTSEFTVDGQ

-2030 KTSDP
+2030 NTSDP

-2056 DGNDVSSQFA
+2056 NGNDVSSQFA
-2066 VKLVP
+2066 VTLVP
-2071 GELKIAKRS
+2071 GKLEIAKRS

-2087 ESRVYNGEALTN
+2087 DSRVYNGEALTN
-2099 DRVTVGGDGFVAGE
+2099 DDVTVGGDGFVAGE
-2113 GASYSVTG
+2113 GAVYNVTG
-2121 TITDAGTVTNSF
+2121 TITDAGKVANSF

-2141 NFDNYT
+2141 NFDNYN
-2147 ITKAEGTLEVT
+2147 ISKKEGTLEVT
-2158 PVTDKV
+2158 PVADKV

-2184 TGYSFATSDNR
+2184 AGYSFATSDNR
-2195 YSEANVKFQGEAV
+2195 YREANVKFQGEAV

-2246 ITGGD
+2246 IAGGD
-2251 LDADKVVWDVHDV
+2251 LDAGKVVWDVHDV

-2272 LSAYAAKAT
+2272 LSAYFAKAT
-2281 DKFGNTLKVEYSTD
+2281 DKFGNALKVEYSTD
-2295 GEQWTDD
+2295 GKQWTDD
-2302 PSNITLTHFG
+2302 PSSITLTHFG
-2312 YQEVKLR
+2312 AQLVMLR

-2327 GQYAENKDG
+2327 GQYAENG

-2344 PVKLTSKG
+2344 PVTLTSKG
-2352 DNKKYDGKPLTN
+2352 DNKKYDGEPLTN

-2403 YIFNEG
+2403 YTFNEG
-2409 TNASDYWVTTKFGK
+2409 TNANDYWVKTELGK

-2428 SDSEVVAKIAGHNKT
+2428 SDSEVVATIAGHNKS

-2456 DFVEA
+2456 DFVDA
-2461 SNKLY
+2461 SSKLY

-2478 AKGTNAGTYKMELT
+2478 AKGTDVGTYKMNL
-2492 AEQFSNKSNNFSKV
+2492 ASEQFANTSKNFSKV
-2506 AFAVTDGTLTITPK
+2506 TFAVTDGTLTITPK
-2520 SIVPD
+2520 SIIPD

-2536 SPADVVYNGQD
+2536 SPAVVVYNGQD
-2547 QTWTPIVKDGERTL
+2547 QTWTPVVKDGERKL
-2561 EAGKDYTVEYSTA
+2561 EPGKNYTVEYSTA
-2574 DRTNVSGKIT
+2574 DRTNATGKIT
-2584 VAITGIGNYSG
+2584 VTIKGIGNYTG

-2601 QITKRTVDLKSEGGS
+2601 QITQRPVELKSEGGS
-2616 KPYDGTALTKPE
+2616 KPYDGTALVKPE

-2635 GDTGFVG
+2635 GDTGFVT
-2642 GEVSNVR
+2642 GEVSGVR
-2649 ATSSV
+2649 ATGSV
-2654 TTVAQGEVANSI
+2654 TTVAQGEVTNSI

-2673 FNADNYAISKD
+2673 FNENNYAISKD

-2693 AAEDDIIITPNDAT
+2693 AAEDGISITPNNAT
-2707 YIYDASSRKASA
+2707 YIYDASSHEAGV

-2730 VNLEYRVKGSADT
+2730 VNLEYRAKGSADT

-2770 YSGYKYAEQTLAIQ
+2770 YSGYKYAEQTLTIQ
-2784 KRDVELTSASSSKVY
+2784 KRDVELTSASASKVY
-2799 DGMPL
+2799 DGAPL
-2804 TKDWVDM
+2804 AKDWVDM

-2838 KVGSSENAISYK
+2838 EVGSSENAISYQ
-2850 LKDGAENNYNIIGE
+2850 LKPGAENNYNIIGE
-2864 HVGTLTVTDQSIT
+2864 HVGTLTVTAQSIT

-2921 VDYTVTYDTNDFV
+2921 RDYTVTYDTDDFV

-2944 GMGSYTGT
+2944 GMGSYMGT

-2988 LVGGETATAQTQ
+2988 LVGGENATAQTQ

-3012 VSRITWDTA
+3012 VSGITWDTA

-3026 YIATQNDGTLTVTP
+3026 YIAAQNDGTLTITP
-3040 KGIAQMTVGALPD
+3040 KGIAQMTVGSLPD
-3053 VAYNGES
+3053 VTYNGES
-3060 QQQTPVVKDG
+3060 QQQKPVVKDG
-3070 EKELVEGVDYELTY
+3070 DKVLVEGVDYELTY
-3084 SENTIDAGSVTVTV
+3084 SGNTTDAGTVTVTV
-3098 VGKGN
+3098 TGKGN
-3103 YAGSVDVAYRI
+3103 YAGSADVTYLI
-3114 APAALTVTTPS
+3114 APAPLTVTTPS

-3130 NGKPLTAAG
+3130 NGNALTAAG
-3139 SMSGFVNGESAP
+3139 SVSGFVNGESAP

-3167 YAIDWAAADATAKQA
+3167 YAIDWAAAGATAKQA
-3182 NYTISET
+3182 NYTVSESI
-3189 VGKLTVTESADEVV
+3189 GKLTVTESADEVV

-3208 GTFTYDGTAHGA
+3208 GAFTYDGSAHGA
-3220 TVTVGA
+3220 AVTVGA

-3236 ASSATATNVSD
+3236 ASSATAKDVSD
-3247 GEVAATADVLVIKNA
+3247 GEVAATADVLVIRNA

-3272 IKFVDGTI
+3272 VKFVDGTI

-3292 SVSKPYDGSAL
+3292 SASKPYDGNVL

-3326 TTVGTSVNGYE
+3326 TTVGTSENGCE

-3349 TVEESLGTLE
+3349 TIEEYLGTLE

-3376 VYDGTALESAGAN
+3376 VYDGTALESAGVN

-3394 AGFTLSAKTK
+3394 AGFTLSAKIK
-3404 GSITDAGYVTAEV
+3404 GSVTDAGYAAAEV
-3417 VSYIITNAAGQDV
+3417 DSYVITNAAGQDV

-3495 VGSSKNTFAAKPGN
+3495 VGSSKNTFAATPGN
-3509 GSAKV
+3509 GGTKV
-3514 ENYDITYRYGAL
+3514 ENYDITYRYGTL

-3539 PGAYAGVKVNSP
+3539 PGAYAGVKVNAP

-3570 DGNALVEGRDYTVT
+3570 DGNALVEGRDYTVA

-3596 IKVAI
+3596 IKVTI
-3601 TGIGD
+3601 TGVGD
-3606 YTGSVTREYQITPA
+3606 YAGSVTREYQIAPA

-3643 TLQGAEALF
+3643 TVQGAEALF

-3661 VGKVMTVAEGK
+3661 VGRVMTVAEGK

-3678 FTWKDG
+3678 YTWKDG
-3684 FKASNFAI
+3684 FKASNFAVK
-3692 EKSEG
+3692 KSEG

-3735 GEKVLTEGV
+3735 GEKLLTEGI
-3744 DYTVSYGADDFTNVT
+3744 DYTVSYGADDFTNVA
-3759 GAIKVTVTG
+3759 GVIKVTVTG
-3768 QGNYAGSVDRTYR
+3768 QGNYAGSVERAYR

-3787 TVSTPSASGVYNG
+3787 TVSTPSASRVYNG

-3806 GSISGFVNGES
+3806 GTISGFVNGES

-3840 AAADATAKQA
+3840 AAAGATAKQA

-3856 TVGKLTVTEFAGRVF
+3856 TVGKLTVTEFAGRVV
-3871 ATPGSYSGT
+3871 ATPGSYSGV

-3904 RSNAT
+3904 RSDAA

-3919 TASVDELVII
+3919 TASVDELVIV
-3929 NAQGEDVTDKLDI
+3929 NAQGEDVTGKLDI

-3953 AEYHVVTEGASKVYD
+3953 AEYHIVTEGAFKVYD
-3968 GIALTAPGKIVG
+3968 GTALTAPGKIVG

-4017 YVHGADTI
+4017 YVHGADAI
-4025 GSLEVAAEKADGKIS
+4025 GSLEVTAAKAEGKIS

-4055 AAKAASAPI
+4055 AAKVASAAV

-4079 NWTTDPGSLTATDV
+4079 NWTTDPGSLAATDV

-4102 ASSLGNYEGYVYGS
+4102 ASSPGNYEGYVYGS
-4116 QQLSVTKRAVNL
+4116 QQLSVTKRAVDL

-4141 LTRPDVAGW
+4141 LTRPEVVGW

-4163 SDVRATGSVTHVSDG
+4163 SDVRATGSAVHVSDG
-4178 KVANAIAYVEGEGFN
+4178 KVANAIVYVEGEGFN
-4193 ADNYAISKDEGVL
+4193 ADNYAISKDEGAL

-4236 PVVKDGGKTL
+4236 PVVKDGDKAL
-4246 VDGVDYELTYSGNA
+4246 AEGVDYELTYSGNA
-4260 TDAGTVTVTVTGEGD
+4260 TDAGAVTVTVTGKGD
-4275 YAGSVDVAYQIVPA
+4275 YAGSVDVAYQITPA
-4289 PLTVATESANKVYDG
+4289 PLTVATESANKVYNG

-4320 TVAFKLVG
+4320 TVEFKVVG
-4328 SQTKVGESDNAYR
+4328 SQIKVGESENAYK
-4341 IEWSGTAKRANYRLE
+4341 IEWNGTAKRANYRLE

-4379 TFTYDGSSHGAT
+4379 TFTYDGASHGAT
-4391 VKVAS
+4391 VKVAN

-4406 ESVASAKDVSDGE
+4406 ESAASAKDVSDGE

-4430 NAEGEDVTSRLNI
+4430 NAQGEDVTSKLNV

-4453 PAKLTVTTPSASK
+4453 PAKLTVTTPSVTK
-4466 PYDGQALT
+4466 VFDGDALA

-4486 TATFKTTGSQTE
+4486 AATFKTTGSQTE

-4513 AKAANYTVEESLGT
+4513 AQAANYTVEENLGT
-4527 LTVSAQSIDP
+4527 LTVSAQSINP
-4537 DDADAFG
+4537 DDAGAFG
-4544 GVTVGYLS
+4544 GVTVGYLA

-4567 IDKDGKAL
+4567 VDKDGKAL
-4575 VKGRDY
+4575 VKGLDY
-4581 ELSFSGDVKNVG
+4581 ELSLSGDVKNVG
-4593 EATVAV
+4593 EVTVV
-4599 VGKGNYAGSVER
+4599 VIGKGNYAGSVER

-4634 ELVNGEL
+4634 ELTNSEL
-4641 TIEGLQGEDRVTAAT
+4641 SIGGLQGEDRVTAAT

-4694 PAPVPPTPEPTP
+4694 PAPVPPTPNPDDGT
-4706 EPEPTPTPE
+4706 
-4715 PEPTP
+4715 
-4720 TPTPTPEPTPT
+4720 TPTPEPTPSPT
-4731 PGDGETPTPN
+4731 PGDGS
-4741 PTPGDDVTPAPNPI
+4741 TPGST
-4755 PDGTTPSG
+4755 PDGTTPGS
-4763 GTTPGTTPGGTTP
+4763 TPNPGNGSTP
-4776 APASTPDGATTA
+4776 ASPSN
-4788 PAPTPAPAAAG
+4788 PAPAAAG

-4844 HCWVHWYMIA
+4844 HCWVHWYMIV
-4854 GMALTAVYGLAAALR
+4854 GMVLTAVYGLAAALR
-4869 RKNHERKLRNDMND
+4869 RKNHERKLSNDMND

>member
-1 MKAKNNELTVESMTQ
+1 MKAKSNQLTVESMTQ

-51 EAADDA
+51 AAADDA
-57 AAQVEGASSGAAT
+57 AAQVEGASSAAAT
-70 SSADKAADTVASSA
+70 STADKAADAAASSA

-106 QAAPG
+106 QAAPS
-111 AFESAQPAATQQDE
+111 ASVPAQPAATQRDE

-185 VSGKENPISPDEQ
+185 VSGKENPICPDEQ

-229 AAVSIEDDAAAEET
+229 AAVSIEDDAEEDDATEKT
-243 QVSAVG
+243 QASVSG

-258 VAQGDTIT
+258 IAQGD
-266 LTYNGDMRIDN
+266 
-277 WYGGDG
+277 
-283 LFSGWDVSADKKSIT
+283 
-298 LTATSNWAF
+298 
-307 TGSEKTTTIYLGYID
+307 E
-322 QSGTWHNQG
+322 
-331 DDRLAFNVTVKKR
+331 VT
-344 TFTVVQPEP
+344 
-353 VAEGQDHFWIPQIK
+353 
-367 DDETGK
+367 
-373 VFSLADAPS
+373 LADS
-382 GAFLP
+382 
-387 FEYYRD
+387 
-393 GQRIENASQYWHD
+393 
-406 ANEFSKP
+406 
-413 GTYTVIVKPNN
+413 
-424 GWIYDFEAV
+424 
-433 GQIEITIPT
+433 T
-442 KKPDSTDFEKW
+442 KKPDNTDFEKW
-453 IYTGESVD
+453 IYVDESVD
-461 LKGDGSAWWGESWT
+461 LVGDENAWWGESWT
-475 VSSGSENIELSESS
+475 VSSGSENVKLSGSS
-489 SGSRIAKGLKVGDA
+489 SGLRTATGREVGDA

-514 HTETFIIHV
+514 HTETFTIHV

-532 SISGDDTVEQFKN
+532 SIFGPETDTVEQFKN

-554 NVTWTSSDPSVA
+554 DVTWTSSDPSVA

-573 VIGVKAGKVT
+573 VVGVKAGRVT

-598 THEVT
+598 TYELTVKKSEV
-603 VTKSKASAMSCY
+603 SATNCFLY
-615 LFFQNS
+615 FQKS
-621 PTANPDSNGTAS
+621 PTADPNSNS
-633 WFPSGG
+633 NSQWLPSG
-639 NHALGVKV
+639 HALGVKV

-665 NRVTQWPDGSTGSSW
+665 NRVTQWPDGSTGASW
-680 VLDRNGAYNQ
+680 TLDKNAYSQ

-699 KDTLSKEQGTQITE
+699 KNTLSKEQGTQITE

-742 VVKCSKAINA
+742 VVKCNKAINA
-752 VFYLQDAN
+752 VFYLQDAD

-805 SDQACTQAVSFPM
+805 SDLACTQAVSFPM

-841 YLKGTTIQVA
+841 YLKGTTTQVA

-862 QKVVQSPISVEGYTP
+862 QTVVQSPISIEGYKPDPDET
-877 VSSESKSG
+877 KSG

-895 FYTANP
+895 FYTANQ
-901 VGYRVEYCWTGSD
+901 VGYRIEYYWTGFD
-914 TPFLTESDSDR
+914 TLLSSENR
-925 HDSDHHVGDT
+925 LGHVGDQVT
-935 VAGIEPK
+935 GLEPK
-942 TFEGYTPVSDNV
+942 AIAGYTPVNDNV
-954 KDLKLGVDESQNV
+954 QDLKLGADESQNV

-977 LTANTDSKTYNGSEQ
+977 LTANSDSKTYNGSEQ
-992 SVEGYKT
+992 SVDGYTT
-999 NLPGGESTSFDGVTL
+999 NLPERVSTSFDGITL

-1025 PYTFADGTIGKVSS
+1025 PYTFANGTIGKVSS
-1039 DNKYVVTGTTDGN
+1039 DNNYVVTQTTPGN
-1052 LHISPVTDEVVVKIT
+1052 LHISPVTDEVVVKIA

-1075 NGKQQAVSGW
+1075 NGKQQTVSGW

-1095 QSKIALAE
+1095 QSKVALAE
-1103 SATAEAKGKDAGTYN
+1103 GATAEAKGKDAGTYY

-1126 VSSDGN
+1126 VSADGN

-1162 YDGRTLQRQTDIRV
+1162 YDGSTLQRQTNIRV
-1176 DGTKDVYDK
+1176 DGTKDVYDN

-1196 GDGFVEGEGVDN
+1196 GDGFVEGEGVNN

-1223 YDNKFECKPRSGTN
+1223 YDNKFECEPRSGTN

-1264 VKGASGTSGYDGQ
+1264 VKGASGTSVYDGQ

-1290 NKEGVRFSIR
+1290 NKEGVQFSIR
-1300 AKTSGAESKV
+1300 AKTSGAENKA
-1310 DAGTYENKV
+1310 DADTYVNKV

-1336 KITTENGK
+1336 KITTEDGK
-1344 LTIDTRPVTIT
+1344 LTIDKRSVTIT

-1372 ANPKFT
+1372 ADPKFT

-1386 DISDVAVEGS
+1386 GISNVTVEGS

-1412 KFQEGTNGNNYS
+1412 KFQTGTNGDNYS
-1424 VTTAQGT
+1424 VTVKPGT

-1443 AITLMGKSDNGAT
+1443 AITLTGKSDTAPI
-1456 YDGKEHT
+1456 YDGKEHA

-1472 TFDGVEYTVFNY
+1472 TFDGVEYTVSNY
-1484 HANVSGTDAGTYKN
+1484 NASVSGTDAGTYDN
-1498 IVTSGEGGYKVTD
+1498 IVTSGEDGYKVTD
-1511 PNGNDVTAE
+1511 PNGNDVTEE
-1520 FSISVAPGTLTIK
+1520 FSIGVAPGTLTIK
-1533 PAEVTVTAGSAT
+1533 PAEVTVTAGSKT
-1545 RAYNGSPLTAAEAE
+1545 RAYNGSALTAAEAE
-1559 REFAAEGFVG
+1559 REFTADGFVG
-1569 EDDIASAKVDGS
+1569 DDGIASARVDGS
-1581 ITDVGE
+1581 ITNVGE
-1587 TASNVVQESVVLKSG
+1587 TDSNVVQDSVVLKDDA
-1602 TKASNYSITYNPGKL
+1602 KASNYNITYKPGKL

-1627 VTIAKKSG
+1627 VTIAEKSG
-1635 TKDYSGFEQSVKGYE
+1635 NEEYNGSEQSVEGYE
-1650 LRDISNREYA
+1650 LRSISNSNYA

-1686 LKPEDFKNNSVNFTN
+1686 LKPEDFKNGSANFTN
-1701 VKFEILDGSLTI
+1701 VKFQIVDGSLTI

-1737 RTVSVTSGSLAT
+1737 RTVSITSGSLAT
-1749 GDKFIADVTGSQTD
+1749 GDKFVADVTGSQTN

-1771 TYKLVNAAGEELAQ
+1771 TYKLVNAAGEELAK
-1785 DAEGAYRNYNV
+1785 DAEGAYRNYDI
-1796 TKAEGVLKVNPVS
+1796 TKVEGVLKVNPVS
-1809 NEVVVTI
+1809 DEVVVTI
-1816 VGKHAE
+1816 AGNHAE
-1822 GAYNG
+1822 GVYNG
-1827 KPLTATGYTFASTN
+1827 KPLTATGYTFASSN

-1852 GENSVSRTDAGT
+1852 GENSVSRIDAGT
-1864 TVMDLQGKF
+1864 TDMDLQGKF
-1873 KNADDVNFP
+1873 TNADAVNFP
-1882 NVRFEITNGFVA
+1882 NVRFDITNGSVA
-1894 ISKAEVKLQSADL
+1894 ISKAKVTLQSANL
-1907 EKEYDGTALTNKKGG
+1907 EKEYDGTALTNKNGG
-1922 EEQTPLAV
+1922 EGQTPLAK

-1950 VGGSPNAFNYTLND
+1950 VGGSPNAFDYALKD

-1969 NYEISVIPGQLTVTN
+1969 NYEISVIFGQLTVTN
-1984 RQAKYQVTVEANSS
+1984 RQAQYQVTVEANSS
-1998 TDNTY
+1998 TGNTY
-2003 DGVEHAAAGL
+2003 DGVEHAATGL
-2013 KTSEFTVEGQ
+2013 KTSEFTVDGQ

-2030 KTSDP
+2030 NTSDP

-2056 DGNDVSSQFA
+2056 NGNDVSSQFA
-2066 VKLVP
+2066 VTLVP
-2071 GELKIAKRS
+2071 GKLEIAKRS

-2087 ESRVYNGEALTN
+2087 DSRVYNGEALTN
-2099 DRVTVGGDGFVAGE
+2099 DDVTVGGDGFVAGE
-2113 GASYSVTG
+2113 GAVYNVTG
-2121 TITDAGTVTNSF
+2121 TITDAGKVANSF

-2141 NFDNYT
+2141 NFDNYN
-2147 ITKAEGTLEVT
+2147 ISKKEGTLEVT
-2158 PVTDKV
+2158 PVADKV

-2184 TGYSFATSDNR
+2184 AGYSFAMSDNR
-2195 YSEANVKFQGEAV
+2195 YREANVKFQGEAV

-2246 ITGGD
+2246 IAGGD
-2251 LDADKVVWDVHDV
+2251 LDAGKVVWDVHDV

-2272 LSAYAAKAT
+2272 LSAYFAKAT
-2281 DKFGNTLKVEYSTD
+2281 DKFGNALKVEYSTD
-2295 GEQWTDD
+2295 GKQWTDD
-2302 PSNITLTHFG
+2302 PSSITLTHFG
-2312 YQEVKLR
+2312 AQLVMLR

-2327 GQYAENKDG
+2327 GQYAENG

-2344 PVKLTSKG
+2344 PVTLTSKG
-2352 DNKKYDGKPLTN
+2352 DNKKYDGEPLTN

-2403 YIFNEG
+2403 YTFNEG
-2409 TNASDYWVTTKFGK
+2409 TNANDYWVKTELGK

-2428 SDSEVVAKIAGHNKT
+2428 SDSEVVATIAGHNKS

-2456 DFVEA
+2456 DFVDA
-2461 SNKLY
+2461 SSKLY

-2478 AKGTNAGTYKMELT
+2478 AKGTDVGTYKMNL
-2492 AEQFSNKSNNFSKV
+2492 ASEQFANTSKNFSKV
-2506 AFAVTDGTLTITPK
+2506 TFAVTDGTLTITPK
-2520 SIVPD
+2520 SIIPD

-2536 SPADVVYNGQD
+2536 SPAVVVYNGQD
-2547 QTWTPIVKDGERTL
+2547 QTWTPVVKDGERKL
-2561 EAGKDYTVEYSTA
+2561 EPGKNYTVEYSTA
-2574 DRTNVSGKIT
+2574 DRTNATGKIT
-2584 VAITGIGNYSG
+2584 VTIKGIGNYTG

-2601 QITKRTVDLKSEGGS
+2601 QITQRPVELKSEGGS
-2616 KPYDGTALTKPE
+2616 KPYDGTALVKPE

-2635 GDTGFVG
+2635 GDTGFVT
-2642 GEVSNVR
+2642 GEVSGVR
-2649 ATSSV
+2649 ATGSV
-2654 TTVAQGEVANSI
+2654 TTVAQGEVTNSI

-2673 FNADNYAISKD
+2673 FNENNYAISKD

-2693 AAEDDIIITPNDAT
+2693 AAEDGISITPNNAT
-2707 YIYDASSRKASA
+2707 YIYDASSHEAGV

-2730 VNLEYRVKGSADT
+2730 VNLEYRAKGSADT

-2770 YSGYKYAEQTLAIQ
+2770 YSGYKYAEQTLTIQ
-2784 KRDVELTSASSSKVY
+2784 KRDVELTSASASKVY
-2799 DGMPL
+2799 DGAPL
-2804 TKDWVDM
+2804 AKDWVDM

-2838 KVGSSENAISYK
+2838 EVGSSENAISYQ
-2850 LKDGAENNYNIIGE
+2850 LKPGAENNYNIIGE
-2864 HVGTLTVTDQSIT
+2864 HVGTLTVTAQSIT

-2921 VDYTVTYDTNDFV
+2921 RDYTVTYDTDDFV

-2944 GMGSYTGT
+2944 GMGSYMGT

-2988 LVGGETATAQTQ
+2988 LVGGENATAQTQ

-3012 VSRITWDTA
+3012 VSGITWDTA

-3026 YIATQNDGTLTVTP
+3026 YIAAQNDGTLTITP
-3040 KGIAQMTVGALPD
+3040 KGIAQMTVGSLPD
-3053 VAYNGES
+3053 VTYNGES
-3060 QQQTPVVKDG
+3060 QQQKPVVKDG
-3070 EKELVEGVDYELTY
+3070 DKVLVEGVDYELTY
-3084 SENTIDAGSVTVTV
+3084 SGNTTDAGTVTVTV
-3098 VGKGN
+3098 TGKGN
-3103 YAGSVDVAYRI
+3103 YAGSADVTYLI
-3114 APAALTVTTPS
+3114 APAPLTVTTPS

-3130 NGKPLTAAG
+3130 NGNALTAAG
-3139 SMSGFVNGESAP
+3139 SVSGFVNGESAP

-3167 YAIDWAAADATAKQA
+3167 YAIDWAAAGATAKQA
-3182 NYTISET
+3182 NYTVSESI
-3189 VGKLTVTESADEVV
+3189 GKLTVTESADEVV

-3208 GTFTYDGTAHGA
+3208 GAFTYDGSAHGA
-3220 TVTVGA
+3220 AVTVGA

-3236 ASSATATNVSD
+3236 ASSATAKDVSD
-3247 GEVAATADVLVIKNA
+3247 GEVAATADVLVIRNA

-3272 IKFVDGTI
+3272 VKFVDGTI

-3292 SVSKPYDGSAL
+3292 SASKPYDGNVL

-3326 TTVGTSVNGYE
+3326 TTVGTSENGCE

-3349 TVEESLGTLE
+3349 TIEEYLGTLE

-3376 VYDGTALESAGAN
+3376 VYDGTALESAGVN

-3394 AGFTLSAKTK
+3394 AGFTLSAKIK
-3404 GSITDAGYVTAEV
+3404 GSVTDAGYAAAEV
-3417 VSYIITNAAGQDV
+3417 DSYVITNAAGQDV

-3495 VGSSKNTFAAKPGN
+3495 VGSSKNTFAATPGN
-3509 GSAKV
+3509 GGTKV
-3514 ENYDITYRYGAL
+3514 ENYDITYRYGTL

-3539 PGAYAGVKVNSP
+3539 PGAYAGVKVNAP

-3570 DGNALVEGRDYTVT
+3570 DGNALVEGRDYTVA

-3596 IKVAI
+3596 IKVTI
-3601 TGIGD
+3601 TGVGD
-3606 YTGSVTREYQITPA
+3606 YAGSVTREYQIAPA

-3643 TLQGAEALF
+3643 TVQGAEALF

-3661 VGKVMTVAEGK
+3661 VGRVMTVAEGK

-3678 FTWKDG
+3678 YTWKDG
-3684 FKASNFAI
+3684 FKASNFAVK
-3692 EKSEG
+3692 KSEG

-3735 GEKVLTEGV
+3735 GEKLLTEGI
-3744 DYTVSYGADDFTNVT
+3744 DYTVSYGADDFTNVA
-3759 GAIKVTVTG
+3759 GVIKVTVTG
-3768 QGNYAGSVDRTYR
+3768 QGNYAGSVERAYR

-3787 TVSTPSASGVYNG
+3787 TVSTPSASRVYNG

-3806 GSISGFVNGES
+3806 GTISGFVNGES

-3840 AAADATAKQA
+3840 AAAGATAKQA

-3856 TVGKLTVTEFAGRVF
+3856 TVGKLTVTEFAGRVV
-3871 ATPGSYSGT
+3871 ATPGSYSGV

-3904 RSNAT
+3904 RSDAA

-3919 TASVDELVII
+3919 TASVDELVIV
-3929 NAQGEDVTDKLDI
+3929 NAQGEDVTGKLDI

-3953 AEYHVVTEGASKVYD
+3953 AEYHIVTEGAFKVYD
-3968 GIALTAPGKIVG
+3968 GTALTAPGKIVG

-4017 YVHGADTI
+4017 YVHGADAI
-4025 GSLEVAAEKADGKIS
+4025 GSLEVTAAKAEGKIS

-4055 AAKAASAPI
+4055 AAKVASAAV

-4079 NWTTDPGSLTATDV
+4079 NWTTDPGSLAATDV

-4102 ASSLGNYEGYVYGS
+4102 ASSPGNYEGYVYGS
-4116 QQLSVTKRAVNL
+4116 QQLSVTKRAVDL

-4141 LTRPDVAGW
+4141 LTRPEVVGW

-4163 SDVRATGSVTHVSDG
+4163 SDVRATGSAVHVSDG
-4178 KVANAIAYVEGEGFN
+4178 KVANAIVYVEGEGFN
-4193 ADNYAISKDEGVL
+4193 ADNYAISKDEGAL

-4236 PVVKDGGKTL
+4236 PVVKDGDKAL
-4246 VDGVDYELTYSGNA
+4246 AEGVDYELTYSGNA
-4260 TDAGTVTVTVTGEGD
+4260 TDAGTVTVTVTGKGD
-4275 YAGSVDVAYQIVPA
+4275 YAGSVDVAYQITPA
-4289 PLTVATESANKVYDG
+4289 PLTVATESANKVYNG

-4320 TVAFKLVG
+4320 TVEFKVVG
-4328 SQTKVGESDNAYR
+4328 SQIKVGESENAYK
-4341 IEWSGTAKRANYRLE
+4341 IEWNGTAKRANYRLE

-4379 TFTYDGSSHGAT
+4379 TFTYDGASHGAT
-4391 VKVAS
+4391 VKVAN

-4406 ESVASAKDVSDGE
+4406 ESAASAKDVSDGE

-4430 NAEGEDVTSRLNI
+4430 NAQGEDVTSKLNV

-4453 PAKLTVTTPSASK
+4453 PAKLTVTTPSVTK
-4466 PYDGQALT
+4466 VFDGDALA

-4486 TATFKTTGSQTE
+4486 AATFKTTGSQTE

-4513 AKAANYTVEESLGT
+4513 AQAANYTVEENLGT
-4527 LTVSAQSIDP
+4527 LTVSAQSINP
-4537 DDADAFG
+4537 DDAGAFG
-4544 GVTVGYLS
+4544 GVTVGYLA

-4567 IDKDGKAL
+4567 VDKDGKAL
-4575 VKGRDY
+4575 VKGLDY
-4581 ELSFSGDVKNVG
+4581 ELSLSGDVKNVG
-4593 EATVAV
+4593 EVTVV
-4599 VGKGNYAGSVER
+4599 VIGKGNYAGSVER

-4634 ELVNGEL
+4634 ELTNSEL
-4641 TIEGLQGEDRVTAAT
+4641 SIGGLQGEDRVTAAT

-4694 PAPVPPTPEPTP
+4694 PAPVPPTPNPDDGT
-4706 EPEPTPTPE
+4706 
-4715 PEPTP
+4715 
-4720 TPTPTPEPTPT
+4720 TPTPEPTPSPT
-4731 PGDGETPTPN
+4731 PGDGS
-4741 PTPGDDVTPAPNPI
+4741 TPGST
-4755 PDGTTPSG
+4755 PDGTTPGS
-4763 GTTPGTTPGGTTP
+4763 TPNPGNGSTP
-4776 APASTPDGATTA
+4776 ASPSN
-4788 PAPTPAPAAAG
+4788 PAPAAAG

-4844 HCWVHWYMIA
+4844 HCWVHWYMIV
-4854 GMALTAVYGLAAALR
+4854 GMVLTAVYGLAAALR
-4869 RKNHERKLRNDMND
+4869 RKNHERKLSNDMND

>member
-1 MKAKNNELTVESMTQ
+1 MKAKSNQLTVESMTQ

-51 EAADDA
+51 AAADDA
-57 AAQVEGASSGAAT
+57 AVQVEGASSAAAT
-70 SSADKAADTVASSA
+70 SAADKAADAAAS
-84 ASAASSAAPAASE
+84 SAASSAAPAASE

-106 QAAPG
+106 QAAPS
-111 AFESAQPAATQQDE
+111 ASEPAQPAGTQQDE
-125 SAKED
+125 STKED

-163 KDDFKFTVSPDNG
+163 NDDFKFTVSPDNG

-198 GVYTVSAADVAAGAT
+198 GVYTVFAADVAAGAT

-229 AAVSIEDDAAAEET
+229 AAVSIEDEAAEEA
-243 QVSAVG
+243 QVSVSG

-258 VAQGDTIT
+258 VAQGNTIT
-266 LTYNGDMRIDN
+266 LTYNGDMTPQN
-277 WYGGDG
+277 WFSPEQG
-283 LFSGWDVSADKKSIT
+283 LFSEWNVSADKKT
-298 LTATSNWAF
+298 LTLKATDNWAF
-307 TGSEKTTTIYLGYID
+307 VGSKKTATICMEYTD
-322 QSGTWHNQG
+322 QSDQWHTGVANSMTF
-331 DDRLAFNVTVKKR
+331 DVTVKKR
-344 TFTVVQPEP
+344 SFTVVQPEP

-367 DDETGK
+367 DNETGR
-373 VFSLADAPS
+373 VFSISDAPD

-387 FEYYRD
+387 LEYYRD
-393 GQRIENASQYWHD
+393 GQRIENASQYRHD
-406 ANEFSKP
+406 TNEFSKP
-413 GTYTVIVKPNN
+413 GTYTVVVKPDN
-424 GWIYDFEAV
+424 GWIYDFEGM
-433 GQIEITIPT
+433 GQIEIAIPT
-442 KKPDSTDFEKW
+442 KKPDNTDFEKW
-453 IYTGESVD
+453 IYVGESVD
-461 LKGDGSAWWGESWT
+461 LEGDEDAWWGERWK
-475 VSSGSENIELSESS
+475 VSSGSENVELSG
-489 SGSRIAKGLKVGDA
+489 SGNVKGLKIGDA
-503 TVQRE
+503 TVVRGF
-508 YYALGW
+508 YSPGW
-514 HTETFIIHV
+514 HTETFTIHV

-532 SISGDDTVEQFKN
+532 SISGADTVEQFKN

-554 NVTWTSSDPSVA
+554 DVTWTSSDPSVA

-573 VIGVKAGKVT
+573 VVGVKPGKVT

-603 VTKSKASAMSCY
+603 VKTSGVSPTSCY

-639 NHALGVKV
+639 NHALGVKI

-680 VLDRNGAYNQ
+680 VLDRNGAYSQ
-690 YWNAVFQAW
+690 YWNAVFRAW
-699 KDTLSKEQGTQITE
+699 KNTLSKEQGTQITE

-752 VFYLQDAN
+752 VFYLQDAD
-760 ASGFAQYDAATYKLE
+760 ASGFAQYDAATYRLE
-775 KGIAQVAAPS
+775 KGIAQVTAPS

-841 YLKGTTIQVA
+841 YLKGTTTQVA

-862 QKVVQSPISVEGYTP
+862 QTVVQSPISIEGYKP
-877 VSSESKSG
+877 VSDETKSG

-895 FYTANP
+895 YYTANP
-901 VGYRVEYCWTGSD
+901 ADYSVEYYWTGSD
-914 TPFLTESDSDR
+914 KPLSSEKRSG
-925 HDSDHHVGDT
+925 HVGDQVT
-935 VAGIEPK
+935 GLEPK
-942 TFEGYTPVSDNV
+942 AIAGYTPVNDNV
-954 KDLKLGVDESQNV
+954 QDLKLGADESKNV

-977 LTANTDSKTYNGSEQ
+977 LTANSDSKTYNGSEQ
-992 SVEGYKT
+992 SVDGYTT
-999 NLPGGESTSFDGVTL
+999 NLPEDVSTSFDGVTL

-1025 PYTFADGTIGKVSS
+1025 PYTFANGTIGKVSS
-1039 DNKYVVTGTTDGN
+1039 DNNYVVTQTMPGN
-1052 LHISPVTDEVVVKIT
+1052 LHISPVADEVVVKIA

-1075 NGKQQAVSGW
+1075 NGKQQTVSGW

-1095 QSKIALAE
+1095 QSKVTLAE
-1103 SATAEAKGKDAGTYN
+1103 GATAEAKGKDAGTYY

-1126 VSSDGN
+1126 VSADGN

-1162 YDGRTLQRQTDIRV
+1162 YDGRTLQRQTNICV
-1176 DGTKDVYDK
+1176 DGTKDVYDN

-1196 GDGFVEGEGVDN
+1196 GDGFVEGEGVNN

-1223 YDNKFECKPRSGTN
+1223 YDNKFECEPRSGTN

-1264 VKGASGTSGYDGQ
+1264 VKGASGTSVYDGQ

-1290 NKEGVRFSIR
+1290 NKEGVQFSIR
-1300 AKTSGAESKV
+1300 AKTSGAENKV

-1336 KITTENGK
+1336 KITTEDGK
-1344 LTIDTRPVTIT
+1344 LTIDKRSVTIT

-1372 ANPKFT
+1372 ADPKFT
-1378 TKGFVDGQ
+1378 TDGFVDGQ
-1386 DISDVAVEGS
+1386 GISNVTVEGS

-1404 STIKDNSW
+1404 STIKDNGW
-1412 KFQEGTNGNNYS
+1412 KFQTGTNGDNYS
-1424 VTTAQGT
+1424 VTVKPGT

-1443 AITLMGKSDNGAT
+1443 AITLTGKSDTAPI

-1472 TFDGVEYTVFNY
+1472 TFDGVEYTVSNY
-1484 HANVSGTDAGTYKN
+1484 NASVSGTDAGTYDN
-1498 IVTSGEGGYKVTD
+1498 IVTSGEDGYKVTD
-1511 PNGNDVTAE
+1511 PNGNDVTEE
-1520 FSISVAPGTLTIK
+1520 FSISAAPGTLTIK

-1545 RAYNGSPLTAAEAE
+1545 RAYNGSALTAAEAE
-1559 REFAAEGFVG
+1559 HEFTAEGFVG
-1569 EDDIASAKVDGS
+1569 EDGIASATVEGS
-1581 ITDVGE
+1581 ITNVGE
-1587 TASNVVQESVVLKSG
+1587 TESNVVQGSVVLKDG
-1602 TKASNYSITYNPGKL
+1602 TKASNYSITYKPGKF
-1617 EVTPNTDEVV
+1617 EVTPVADEVV
-1627 VTIAKKSG
+1627 VTIAEKSD
-1635 TKDYSGFEQSVKGYE
+1635 TKEYNGSEQSVEGYE
-1650 LRDISNREYA
+1650 LRSISNSSYA

-1686 LKPEDFKNNSVNFTN
+1686 LKPEDFKNNSANFTN
-1701 VKFEILDGSLTI
+1701 VKFQIVDGSLTI

-1737 RTVSVTSGSLAT
+1737 RTVSITSGSLAT
-1749 GDKFIADVTGSQTD
+1749 GDKFVADVTGSQTN

-1771 TYKLVNAAGEELAQ
+1771 MYKLVNAAGEELAK
-1785 DAEGAYRNYNV
+1785 DAEGAYRNYDI
-1796 TKAEGVLKVNPVS
+1796 TKVEGVLKVNPVS
-1809 NEVVVTI
+1809 DEVVVTI
-1816 VGKHAE
+1816 AGNHAE

-1827 KPLTATGYTFASTN
+1827 KPLTATGYSFASSN

-1852 GENSVSRTDAGT
+1852 GENSVSRTDAGAS
-1864 TVMDLQGKF
+1864 VMDLQGKF
-1873 KNADDVNFP
+1873 TNADAVNFP
-1882 NVRFEITNGFVA
+1882 NVRFDITNGSVA
-1894 ISKAEVKLQSADL
+1894 ISKAKVTLQSANL

-1950 VGGSPNAFNYTLND
+1950 VGGSPNAFSYTLNE
-1964 NTKAD
+1964 NTKEG
-1969 NYEISVIPGQLTVTN
+1969 NYDISVIPGQLTVTN
-1984 RQAKYQVTVEANSS
+1984 RQAQYQVTVEANSS
-1998 TDNTY
+1998 TGNTY
-2003 DGVEHAAAGL
+2003 DGVEHAATGL
-2013 KTSEFTVEGQ
+2013 KTSEFTVDGQ

-2030 KTSDP
+2030 NTSDP

-2056 DGNDVSSQFA
+2056 NGNDVSSQFA
-2066 VKLVP
+2066 VTLVP
-2071 GELKIAKRS
+2071 GKLEIAKRS

-2099 DRVTVGGDGFVAGE
+2099 DGVTVGGDGFVAGE
-2113 GASYSVTG
+2113 GAVYNVTG
-2121 TITDAGTVTNSF
+2121 AITDAGKVANSF
-2133 TYERNSNT
+2133 TYGRNSNT

-2147 ITKAEGTLEVT
+2147 ITKEEGTLEVT
-2158 PVTDKV
+2158 PVADKV

-2169 GNSATLQY
+2169 GNSATLPY
-2177 SGSEQSV
+2177 SGSEQNV
-2184 TGYSFATSDNR
+2184 TGYDFKASNPLYKEGNFVFSGT
-2195 YSEANVKFQGEAV
+2195 AV
-2208 AKGTNAGTYNM
+2208 AKGTNAGTYHM
-2219 NLASGQFSNT
+2219 NLASGQFSNI

-2246 ITGGD
+2246 IKGGD

-2272 LSAYAAKAT
+2272 LSAYVAKAT
-2281 DKFGNTLKVEYSTD
+2281 DKFGNALKVEYSTD

-2302 PSNITLTHFG
+2302 PSSITLTHFG
-2312 YQEVKLR
+2312 AQLVMLR
-2319 ATGANYAA
+2319 ATSPNYAA
-2327 GQYAENKDG
+2327 DQYAENG

-2344 PVKLTSKG
+2344 PVTLTSKG
-2352 DNKKYDGKPLTN
+2352 DNKKYDGEPLTN

-2374 GTGFIDGEGVTI
+2374 GTGFIDGEGVAI

-2403 YIFNEG
+2403 YTFNEG
-2409 TNASDYWVTTKFGK
+2409 TNANDYWVKTELGK

-2428 SDSEVVAKIAGHNKT
+2428 SDSEVVATIAGHNKS

-2461 SNKLY
+2461 SSKLY

-2478 AKGTNAGTYKMELT
+2478 AKGTDVGTYKMNL
-2492 AEQFSNKSNNFSKV
+2492 ASEQFANTSKNFSK
-2506 AFAVTDGTLTITPK
+2506 ATFAVTDGTLTITPK
-2520 SIVPD
+2520 SIIPD

-2536 SPADVVYNGQD
+2536 SPAVVVYNGQD
-2547 QTWTPIVKDGERTL
+2547 QTWTPVVKDGERKL
-2561 EAGKDYTVEYSTA
+2561 EPGKDYTVEYSTA
-2574 DRTNVSGKIT
+2574 DRTNVTGEIT
-2584 VAITGIGNYSG
+2584 VTIKGINNYSG
-2595 KVERTY
+2595 EVKRTY
-2601 QITKRTVDLKSEGGS
+2601 QITKRPVELKSEGGS
-2616 KPYDGTALTKPE
+2616 KPYDGTALVKPE

-2635 GDTGFVG
+2635 GNTGFVM

-2649 ATSSV
+2649 ATGSV

-2673 FNADNYAISKD
+2673 FNANNYAISKD

-2693 AAEDDIIITPNDAT
+2693 AAEDGITITPNNAT
-2707 YIYDASSRKASA
+2707 YIYDASSHEAVA

-2743 EWRSNPSAIT
+2743 EWRSNASAIT
-2753 AINAGTLT
+2753 AINAGALT

-2770 YSGYKYAEQTLAIQ
+2770 YSGYKYAEQTLTIQ
-2784 KRDVELTSASSSKVY
+2784 KRDVELTSASASKVY
-2799 DGMPL
+2799 DGAPL
-2804 TKDWVDM
+2804 AKDWVDM

-2823 DLAGDGQVHATGSQT
+2823 DLAGDGQVHAKGSQT
-2838 KVGSSENAISYK
+2838 GVGSSENAISYQ
-2850 LKDGAENNYNIIGE
+2850 LKPGAENNYNIIGE
-2864 HVGTLTVTDQSIT
+2864 HVGTLTVTAQSIA

-2892 EPSDHVYDGT
+2892 EPSDHAYDGA

-2921 VDYTVTYDTNDFV
+2921 SDYTVTYDTDDFV

-2970 ASKVYDG
+2970 ASKIYDG

-2988 LVGGETATAQTQ
+2988 LVGGENATAQTQ

-3012 VSRITWDTA
+3012 VSGITWDTA

-3026 YIATQNDGTLTVTP
+3026 YIAAQNDGTLTVTP
-3040 KGIAQMTVGALPD
+3040 KGVAQMTVGSLPD
-3053 VAYNGES
+3053 VTYNGES
-3060 QQQTPVVKDG
+3060 QQQKPVVKDG
-3070 EKELVEGVDYELTY
+3070 EKVLAEGVDYELTY
-3084 SENTIDAGSVTVTV
+3084 SGNTTDAGTVTVTV
-3098 VGKGN
+3098 TGKGN
-3103 YAGSVDVAYRI
+3103 YAGSVDVTYLI
-3114 APAALTVTTPS
+3114 APAPLTVTTPS

-3130 NGKPLTAAG
+3130 NGRPLTAAG
-3139 SMSGFVNGESAP
+3139 TISGFVNGESAP

-3167 YAIDWAAADATAKQA
+3167 YAIDWAAAGATAKQA
-3182 NYTISET
+3182 NYAVSESI
-3189 VGKLTVTESADEVV
+3189 GKLTVTESADEVV

-3208 GTFTYDGTAHGA
+3208 GTFAYDGASHGA
-3220 TVTVGA
+3220 AVTVGT

-3236 ASSATATNVSD
+3236 ASSATATSVSD

-3272 IKFVDGTI
+3272 VKFVDGTI

-3292 SVSKPYDGSAL
+3292 SVTKVFDGDAL
-3303 TAEGKASGFVN
+3303 AAEGRVSGFVN
-3314 GEAATLKTTGSQ
+3314 GETATFKTTGSQ
-3326 TTVGTSVNGYE
+3326 TEVGSSVNGYE
-3337 LVWDDNAKAENY
+3337 LVWDGSAKAANY
-3349 TVEESLGTLE
+3349 TVEENLGTLE

-3376 VYDGTALESAGAN
+3376 VYDGMALESAGVN

-3404 GSITDAGYVTAEV
+3404 GSVTDAGYAAAEV
-3417 VSYIITNAAGQDV
+3417 DSYVITNAAGQDV

-3471 VSVEDG
+3471 VSMEDG

-3509 GSAKV
+3509 DSTKV
-3514 ENYDITYRYGAL
+3514 ENYDIAYRYGTL

-3539 PGAYAGVKVNSP
+3539 PGAYAGVKVNAP

-3557 AREHKWIP
+3557 AHEHKWIP

-3570 DGNALVEGRDYTVT
+3570 DGNALVEGRDYTVAC
-3584 YSTDDF
+3584 STDDF

-3596 IKVAI
+3596 IKVTI
-3601 TGIGD
+3601 TGVGD
-3606 YTGSVTREYQITPA
+3606 YTGSVTREYQIAPA

-3643 TLQGAEALF
+3643 TVQGAEALF

-3661 VGKVMTVAEGK
+3661 VGRVMTVAEGK

-3678 FTWKDG
+3678 YTWKDG
-3684 FKASNFAI
+3684 FKAGNFAI

-3735 GEKVLTEGV
+3735 GEKLLTEGI
-3744 DYTVSYGADDFTNVT
+3744 DYTVSYGADDFTNVA
-3759 GAIKVTVTG
+3759 GVIKVTVTG
-3768 QGNYAGSVDRTYR
+3768 QGNYAGSVERAYR

-3787 TVSTPSASGVYNG
+3787 TVTTPSASGVYNG
-3800 NALTAA
+3800 KTLTAA
-3806 GSISGFVNGES
+3806 GTISGFVNGES

-3826 TEVGTSDNTYAIDW
+3826 TEVGTSDNAYAIDW
-3840 AAADATAKQA
+3840 AAAGATAKQA
-3850 NYTVSE
+3850 NYAVSE
-3856 TVGKLTVTEFAGRVF
+3856 SIGKLTVTEFAGCVV

-3909 ATDAT
+3909 AADAT

-3919 TASVDELVII
+3919 TASVDELVIV
-3929 NAQGEDVTDKLDI
+3929 NAQGEDVTGKLDI
-3942 EKQTGAIKIAP
+3942 ERQAGAIKIAP
-3953 AEYHVVTEGASKVYD
+3953 AEYHVVTEGAFKVYD
-3968 GIALTAPGKIVG
+3968 GTALTAPGKIVG

-4003 TYAIAFDKSAKEGN
+4003 TYSIAFDKSAKEGN

-4025 GSLEVAAEKADGKIS
+4025 GSLEVTAAKAEGKIS

-4055 AAKAASAPI
+4055 AAKAASAAV
-4064 PTQDAVTIEYSLDGE
+4064 PTQDALIIEYSLDGE
-4079 NWTTDPGSLTATDV
+4079 NWTTDPGSLSATDV

-4102 ASSLGNYEGYVYGS
+4102 ASSPGNYEGYVYGS
-4116 QQLSVTKRAVNL
+4116 QQLSVTKRAVSL
-4128 KSDSASKVFDGTA
+4128 KSESASKVFDGTA
-4141 LTRPDVAGW
+4141 LTRPEVAGW

-4163 SDVRATGSVTHVSDG
+4163 SDVRATGSATHVSDG
-4178 KVANAIAYVEGEGFN
+4178 KVANAIAYTEGEGFN
-4193 ADNYAISKDEGVL
+4193 ADNYAISKDEGAL

-4236 PVVKDGGKTL
+4236 PVVKDGDKAL
-4246 VDGVDYELTYSGNA
+4246 AEGVDYELTYSGNA
-4260 TDAGTVTVTVTGEGD
+4260 TDAGTVTVTVTGKGD
-4275 YAGSVDVAYQIVPA
+4275 YAGSVDVAYQITPA
-4289 PLTVATESANKVYDG
+4289 PLTVVTESANKVYDG
-4304 KPLTAGGKV
+4304 KPLTVGGKV

-4320 TVAFKLVG
+4320 TVEFKVVG
-4328 SQTKVGESDNAYR
+4328 SQTKVGESDNAYK
-4341 IEWSGTAKRANYRLE
+4341 IEWNGTAKRANYRLE

-4379 TFTYDGSSHGAT
+4379 TFTYDGASHGAT
-4391 VKVAS
+4391 VKVAN

-4406 ESVASAKDVSDGE
+4406 ESAASAKDVSDGE

-4430 NAEGEDVTSRLNI
+4430 NAQGEDVTSKLNV

-4453 PAKLTVTTPSASK
+4453 PAKLTVTTPSVTK
-4466 PYDGQALT
+4466 VFDGDALA

-4513 AKAANYTVEESLGT
+4513 AKAANYAVEENLGT
-4527 LTVSAQSIDP
+4527 LTVSAQSINP
-4537 DDADAFG
+4537 DDAGAFG
-4544 GVTVGYLS
+4544 GVTVGYLA

-4567 IDKDGKAL
+4567 VDKDGKAL
-4575 VKGRDY
+4575 VKGLDY

-4593 EATVAV
+4593 EVTATVI
-4599 VGKGNYAGSVER
+4599 GKGNFAGSVER

-4634 ELVNGEL
+4634 ELTNSEL
-4641 TIEGLQGEDRVTAAT
+4641 SIEGLQGEDRVTAAA

-4694 PAPVPPTPEPTP
+4694 PAPVPPTPNPDDGT
-4706 EPEPTPTPE
+4706 
-4715 PEPTP
+4715 
-4720 TPTPTPEPTPT
+4720 TPTPEPTPSPT
-4731 PGDGETPTPN
+4731 PGDGS
-4741 PTPGDDVTPAPNPI
+4741 TPGST
-4755 PDGTTPSG
+4755 PDGTTPG
-4763 GTTPGTTPGGTTP
+4763 
-4776 APASTPDGATTA
+4776 STPN
-4788 PAPTPAPAAAG
+4788 PAPAAAG
-4799 PLDALADVLEG
+4799 PLDALAGVLEG

-4844 HCWVHWYMIA
+4844 HCWVHWYMIV
-4854 GMALTAVYGLAAALR
+4854 GMVLTAVYGLAAALR
-4869 RKNHERKLRNDMND
+4869 RKNHERRLRNDMND

-4891 DPSGSPAAKP
+4891 DPSGSPAVKP

>member
-1 MKAKNNELTVESMTQ
+1 MKAKSNQLTVESMTQ

-51 EAADDA
+51 AAADDA
-57 AAQVEGASSGAAT
+57 AVQVEGASSAAAT
-70 SSADKAADTVASSA
+70 SAADKAADAAASSA

-106 QAAPG
+106 QAAPS
-111 AFESAQPAATQQDE
+111 ASEPAQPAATQQDE
-125 SAKED
+125 SAKKD

-146 YMNQV
+146 YLNQV

-185 VSGKENPISPDEQ
+185 VSGKENPISPDDQ

-220 VSSDSGKDN
+220 VSSESGKDA
-229 AAVSIEDDAAAEET
+229 AAVSIGDEAAEEA
-243 QVSAVG
+243 QVSVSG

-258 VAQGDTIT
+258 VAQGNTIT
-266 LTYNGDMRIDN
+266 LTYNGDMTPQN
-277 WYGGDG
+277 WFSPEQG
-283 LFSGWDVSADKKSIT
+283 LFSEWNVSADKKT
-298 LTATSNWAF
+298 LTLKATDNWAF
-307 TGSEKTTTIYLGYID
+307 VGSKKTATICMEYTD
-322 QSGTWHNQG
+322 QSDQWHTGVANSMTF
-331 DDRLAFNVTVKKR
+331 DVTVKKR
-344 TFTVVQPEP
+344 SFTVVQPEP

-367 DDETGK
+367 DNETGR
-373 VFSLADAPS
+373 VFSISDAPD

-387 FEYYRD
+387 LEYYRD
-393 GQRIENASQYWHD
+393 GQRIENASQYRHD
-406 ANEFSKP
+406 TNEFSKP
-413 GTYTVIVKPNN
+413 GTYTVVVKPDN
-424 GWIYDFEAV
+424 GWIYDFEGM
-433 GQIEITIPT
+433 GQIEIAIPT
-442 KKPDSTDFEKW
+442 KKPDNTDFEKW
-453 IYTGESVD
+453 IYVGESVD
-461 LKGDGSAWWGESWT
+461 LEGDEDAWWGERWK
-475 VSSGSENIELSESS
+475 VSSGSKNVELSG
-489 SGSRIAKGLKVGDA
+489 SGNVKGLKIGDA
-503 TVQRE
+503 TVVRGF
-508 YYALGW
+508 YSPGW
-514 HTETFIIHV
+514 HTETFTIHV

-532 SISGDDTVEQFKN
+532 SISGADTVEQFKN

-554 NVTWTSSDPSVA
+554 DVTWTSSDPSVA

-573 VIGVKAGKVT
+573 VVGVKPGKVT

-603 VTKSKASAMSCY
+603 VKTSGVSPTSCY

-639 NHALGVKV
+639 NHALGVKI

-680 VLDRNGAYNQ
+680 VLDRNGAYSQ
-690 YWNAVFQAW
+690 YWNAVFRAW
-699 KDTLSKEQGTQITE
+699 KNTLSKEQGTQITE

-752 VFYLQDAN
+752 VFYLQDAD
-760 ASGFAQYDAATYKLE
+760 ASGFAQYDAATYRLE
-775 KGIAQVAAPS
+775 KGIAQVTAPS

-841 YLKGTTIQVA
+841 YLKGTTTQVA

-862 QKVVQSPISVEGYTP
+862 QTVVQSPISIEGYKP
-877 VSSESKSG
+877 VSDETKSG

-895 FYTANP
+895 YYTANP
-901 VGYRVEYCWTGSD
+901 ADYSVEYYWTGSD
-914 TPFLTESDSDR
+914 KPLSSEKRSG
-925 HDSDHHVGDT
+925 HVGDQVT
-935 VAGIEPK
+935 GLEPK
-942 TFEGYTPVSDNV
+942 AIAGYTPVNDNV
-954 KDLKLGVDESQNV
+954 QDLKLGADESKNV

-977 LTANTDSKTYNGSEQ
+977 LTANSDSKTYDGSEQ
-992 SVEGYKT
+992 SVDGYTT
-999 NLPGGESTSFDGVTL
+999 NLPEGMSTSFDGVTL

-1025 PYTFADGTIGKVSS
+1025 LYAFADGTIGKVSS
-1039 DNKYVVTGTTDGN
+1039 DNNYVVTQTMPGN
-1052 LHISPVTDEVVVKIT
+1052 LHISPVADEVVVRIA

-1075 NGKQQAVSGW
+1075 NGKQQTVSGW

-1095 QSKIALAE
+1095 QSKATLAE
-1103 SATAEAKGKDAGTYN
+1103 GATAEAKGKDAGTYY

-1126 VSSDGN
+1126 VSADGN

-1162 YDGRTLQRQTDIRV
+1162 YDGSTLQRQANIRV
-1176 DGTKDVYDK
+1176 DGTKDVYDN

-1196 GDGFVEGEGVDN
+1196 GDGFVEGEGVNN

-1223 YDNKFECKPRSGTN
+1223 YDNKFECEPRSGTN

-1264 VKGASGTSGYDGQ
+1264 VKGASGTSVYDGQ

-1290 NKEGVRFSIR
+1290 NKEGVQFSIR
-1300 AKTSGAESKV
+1300 AKTSGAENKA
-1310 DAGTYENKV
+1310 DADTYVNKV

-1336 KITTENGK
+1336 KITTEDGK
-1344 LTIDTRPVTIT
+1344 LTIDKRSVTIT

-1372 ANPKFT
+1372 ADPKFT

-1386 DISDVAVEGS
+1386 GISDVTVEGS

-1404 STIKDNSW
+1404 STIKDKSW
-1412 KFQEGTNGNNYS
+1412 KFQNGTNGNNYS
-1424 VTTAQGT
+1424 VITEPGT
-1431 LTVKHRSDDKKY
+1431 LTVKHRSNDKKY
-1443 AITLMGKSDNGAT
+1443 AITLTGKSDT
-1456 YDGKEHT
+1456 VSSYDGKEHM

-1472 TFDGVEYTVFNY
+1472 TFDGVEYTVSNY
-1484 HANVSGTDAGTYKN
+1484 HANVSGVDAGTYGN
-1498 IVTSGEGGYKVTD
+1498 IVTSGEDGYKVTD
-1511 PNGNDVTAE
+1511 PNGNDVTEE
-1520 FSISVAPGTLTIK
+1520 FSISAAPGTLTIM

-1545 RAYNGSPLTAAEAE
+1545 RAYNGSALTAAEAE
-1559 REFAAEGFVG
+1559 HEFTAEGFVG
-1569 EDDIASAKVDGS
+1569 EDGIASATVEGS
-1581 ITDVGE
+1581 ITNVGE
-1587 TASNVVQESVVLKSG
+1587 TESNVVQGSVVLKDG
-1602 TKASNYSITYNPGKL
+1602 TKASNYSITYKPGKF
-1617 EVTPNTDEVV
+1617 EVTPVADEVV
-1627 VTIAKKSG
+1627 VTIAEKSD
-1635 TKDYSGFEQSVKGYE
+1635 TKEYNGSEQSVEGYE
-1650 LRDISNREYA
+1650 LRSISNSNYA

-1686 LKPEDFKNNSVNFTN
+1686 LKPEDFKNNSANFTN
-1701 VKFEILDGSLTI
+1701 VKFQIVDGSLTI

-1737 RTVSVTSGSLAT
+1737 RTVSITSGSLAT
-1749 GDKFIADVTGSQTD
+1749 GDKFVADVTGSQAN

-1771 TYKLVNAAGEELAQ
+1771 MYKLVNAAGEELAK
-1785 DAEGAYRNYNV
+1785 DAEGAYRNYDI
-1796 TKAEGVLKVNPVS
+1796 TKVEGVLKVNPVS
-1809 NEVVVTI
+1809 DEVVVTI
-1816 VGKHAE
+1816 AGNHAE

-1827 KPLTATGYTFASTN
+1827 KPLTATGYSFASSN

-1852 GENSVSRTDAGT
+1852 GENSVSRTDAGAS
-1864 TVMDLQGKF
+1864 VMDLQGKF
-1873 KNADDVNFP
+1873 TNADAVNFP
-1882 NVRFEITNGFVA
+1882 NVRFDITNGSVA
-1894 ISKAEVKLQSADL
+1894 ISKAKVTLQSANL

-1950 VGGSPNAFNYTLND
+1950 VGGSPNAFSYTLNE
-1964 NTKAD
+1964 NTKEG
-1969 NYEISVIPGQLTVTN
+1969 NYDISVIPGQLTVTN
-1984 RQAKYQVTVEANSS
+1984 RQAQYQVTVEANSS
-1998 TDNTY
+1998 TGNTY
-2003 DGVEHAAAGL
+2003 DGVEHAATGL
-2013 KTSEFTVEGQ
+2013 KTSEFTVDGQ

-2030 KTSDP
+2030 NTSDP

-2056 DGNDVSSQFA
+2056 NGNDVSSQFA
-2066 VKLVP
+2066 VTLVP
-2071 GELKIAKRS
+2071 GKLEIAKRS

-2099 DRVTVGGDGFVAGE
+2099 DGVTVGGDGFVAGE
-2113 GASYSVTG
+2113 GAVYNVTG
-2121 TITDAGTVTNSF
+2121 AITDAGKVANSF
-2133 TYERNSNT
+2133 TYGRNSNT

-2147 ITKAEGTLEVT
+2147 ITKEEGTLEVT
-2158 PVTDKV
+2158 PVADKV

-2169 GNSATLQY
+2169 GKSATLPY

-2184 TGYSFATSDNR
+2184 TGYDFKASNPLYKEGNFVFSGT
-2195 YSEANVKFQGEAV
+2195 AV

-2238 VVVDGSLE
+2238 AVVDGSLE

-2272 LSAYAAKAT
+2272 LSAYVAKAT
-2281 DKFGNTLKVEYSTD
+2281 DKFGNALKVEYSTD

-2302 PSNITLTHFG
+2302 PSSITLTHFG
-2312 YQEVKLR
+2312 AQLVMLR
-2319 ATGANYAA
+2319 ATSPNYAA
-2327 GQYAENKDG
+2327 DQYAENG

-2344 PVKLTSKG
+2344 PVTLTSKG
-2352 DNKKYDGKPLTN
+2352 DNKKYDGEPLTN

-2403 YIFNEG
+2403 YTFNEG
-2409 TNASDYWVTTKFGK
+2409 TNANDYWVKTELGK

-2428 SDSEVVAKIAGHNKT
+2428 SDSEVVATLAGHNKS

-2461 SNKLY
+2461 SSKLY

-2478 AKGTNAGTYKMELT
+2478 AKGTDVGTYKMNL
-2492 AEQFSNKSNNFSKV
+2492 ASEQFANTSKNFSKV
-2506 AFAVTDGTLTITPK
+2506 TFAVTDGTLTITPK
-2520 SIVPD
+2520 SIIPD

-2536 SPADVVYNGQD
+2536 SPAVVVYNGQD
-2547 QTWTPIVKDGERTL
+2547 QTWTPVVKDGERKL
-2561 EAGKDYTVEYSTA
+2561 EPGKDYTVEYSTA
-2574 DRTNVSGKIT
+2574 DRTNVTGEIT
-2584 VAITGIGNYSG
+2584 VTIKGINNYSG
-2595 KVERTY
+2595 EVKRTY
-2601 QITKRTVDLKSEGGS
+2601 QITKRPVELKSEGGS
-2616 KPYDGTALTKPE
+2616 KPYDGTALVKPE

-2635 GDTGFVG
+2635 GDTGFVM

-2649 ATSSV
+2649 ATGSV

-2673 FNADNYAISKD
+2673 FNANNYAISKD

-2693 AAEDDIIITPNDAT
+2693 AAEDGITITPNNAT
-2707 YIYDASSRKASA
+2707 YIYDASSHEAGA

-2743 EWRSNPSAIT
+2743 EWRSNASAIT
-2753 AINAGTLT
+2753 AINAGALT

-2770 YSGYKYAEQTLAIQ
+2770 YSGYKYAEQTLTIQ
-2784 KRDVELTSASSSKVY
+2784 KRDVELTSASASKVY
-2799 DGMPL
+2799 DGAPL
-2804 TKDWVDM
+2804 AKDWVDM

-2823 DLAGDGQVHATGSQT
+2823 DLAGDGQVHAKGSQT
-2838 KVGSSENAISYK
+2838 GVGSSENAISYQ
-2850 LKDGAENNYNIIGE
+2850 LKPGAENNYNIIGE
-2864 HVGTLTVTDQSIT
+2864 HVGTLTVTAQSIA

-2892 EPSDHVYDGT
+2892 EPSDHAYDGA

-2921 VDYTVTYDTNDFV
+2921 SDYTVTYDTDDFV

-2970 ASKVYDG
+2970 ASKIYDG

-2988 LVGGETATAQTQ
+2988 LVGGENATAQTQ

-3012 VSRITWDTA
+3012 VSGITWDTA

-3026 YIATQNDGTLTVTP
+3026 YIAAQNDGTLTVTP
-3040 KGIAQMTVGALPD
+3040 KGVAQMTVGSLPD
-3053 VAYNGES
+3053 VTYNGES
-3060 QQQTPVVKDG
+3060 QQQKPVVKDG
-3070 EKELVEGVDYELTY
+3070 EKVLAEGVDYELTY
-3084 SENTIDAGSVTVTV
+3084 SGNATDAGTVTVTV
-3098 VGKGN
+3098 TGKGN
-3103 YAGSVDVAYRI
+3103 YAGSVDVTYLI
-3114 APAALTVTTPS
+3114 APAPLTVTTPS

-3130 NGKPLTAAG
+3130 NGRPLTAAG
-3139 SMSGFVNGESAP
+3139 TISGFVNGESAP

-3167 YAIDWAAADATAKQA
+3167 YAIDWAAAGATAKQA
-3182 NYTISET
+3182 NYAVSESI
-3189 VGKLTVTESADEVV
+3189 GKLTVTESADEVV

-3208 GTFTYDGTAHGA
+3208 GTFAYDGASHGA
-3220 TVTVGA
+3220 AVTVGT

-3236 ASSATATNVSD
+3236 ASSATATRVSD

-3272 IKFVDGTI
+3272 VKFVDGTI

-3292 SVSKPYDGSAL
+3292 SASKPYDGNAL

-3314 GEAATLKTTGSQ
+3314 GETATFKTTGSQ
-3326 TTVGTSVNGYE
+3326 TEVGSSVNGYE
-3337 LVWDDNAKAENY
+3337 LVWDGSAKAENY
-3349 TVEESLGTLE
+3349 TVEENLGTLE

-3376 VYDGTALESAGAN
+3376 VYDGTALESAGVN

-3404 GSITDAGYVTAEV
+3404 GSVTDAGYAAAEV
-3417 VSYIITNAAGQDV
+3417 DSYVITNAAGQDV

-3509 GSAKV
+3509 DSTKV
-3514 ENYDITYRYGAL
+3514 ENYDIAYRYGTL

-3539 PGAYAGVKVNSP
+3539 PGAYAGVKVNAP

-3570 DGNALVEGRDYTVT
+3570 DGNALVEGRDYTVA

-3596 IKVAI
+3596 IKVTI

-3606 YTGSVTREYQITPA
+3606 YTGSVTREYQIAPA

-3643 TLQGAEALF
+3643 TVQGAEALF

-3661 VGKVMTVAEGK
+3661 VGRVMTVAEGK

-3678 FTWKDG
+3678 YTWKDG

-3720 VYDGREHKWAPEVKD
+3720 VYDGKEHKWAPEVKD
-3735 GEKVLTEGV
+3735 VEKLLTASV

-3759 GAIKVTVTG
+3759 GDIKVTVTG
-3768 QGNYAGSVDRTYR
+3768 KGNYAGSVERAYR

-3787 TVSTPSASGVYNG
+3787 TVSTPSASRVYNG

-3806 GSISGFVNGES
+3806 GTISGFVNGES

-3840 AAADATAKQA
+3840 AAAGATAKQA
-3850 NYTVSE
+3850 NYAVSE
-3856 TVGKLTVTEFAGRVF
+3856 SIGKLTVTEFAGRVV
-3871 ATPGSYSGT
+3871 ATPGSYSGV

-3904 RSNAT
+3904 HSNAT

-3919 TASVDELVII
+3919 TASVDELVIV
-3929 NAQGEDVTDKLDI
+3929 NAQGEDVTGKLDI

-3953 AEYHVVTEGASKVYD
+3953 AEYHVVTEGAFKVYD
-3968 GIALTAPGKIVG
+3968 GTALTAPGKIVG

-4017 YVHGADTI
+4017 YVHGADAI
-4025 GSLEVAAEKADGKIS
+4025 GSLEVTAAKAEGKIS
-4040 LSGSSASKVYDGKPL
+4040 LSGSSAFKVYDGKPL
-4055 AAKAASAPI
+4055 AAKAATAAV

-4079 NWTTDPGSLTATDV
+4079 NWTTDPGSLAATDV

-4116 QQLSVTKRAVNL
+4116 QQLSVTKRAVSL
-4128 KSDSASKVFDGTA
+4128 KSESASKVFDGTA
-4141 LTRPDVAGW
+4141 LTRPEVAGW

-4163 SDVRATGSVTHVSDG
+4163 SDVRATGSATHVSDG
-4178 KVANAIAYVEGEGFN
+4178 KVANAIAYTEGEGFN

-4217 MTVQAPADV
+4217 MTVQAPANV

-4236 PVVKDGGKTL
+4236 PVVKDGEKVL
-4246 VDGVDYELTYSGNA
+4246 AEGVDYELTYSGNA
-4260 TDAGTVTVTVTGEGD
+4260 TDAGTVTVTVTGKGD
-4275 YAGSVDVAYQIVPA
+4275 YVGSIDVAYQITPA
-4289 PLTVATESANKVYDG
+4289 PLTVVTESANKVYDG
-4304 KPLTAGGKV
+4304 KPLIAGGKV

-4320 TVAFKLVG
+4320 TVAFKVVG
-4328 SQTKVGESDNAYR
+4328 SQIKVGESDNAYK
-4341 IEWSGTAKRANYRLE
+4341 IEWNGTAKRANYRLE

-4379 TFTYDGSSHGAT
+4379 TFTYDGASHGAT
-4391 VKVAS
+4391 VKVAN

-4406 ESVASAKDVSDGE
+4406 ESAASAKDVSDGE

-4430 NAEGEDVTSRLNI
+4430 NAQGEDVTSKLNV

-4453 PAKLTVTTPSASK
+4453 PAKLTVTTPSVTK
-4466 PYDGQALT
+4466 VFDGDALA

-4513 AKAANYTVEESLGT
+4513 AKAANYTVEENLGT
-4527 LTVSAQSIDP
+4527 LTVSAQSINP
-4537 DDADAFG
+4537 DDAGAFG
-4544 GVTVGYLS
+4544 GVTVGYLA

-4567 IDKDGKAL
+4567 VDKDGRAL
-4575 VKGRDY
+4575 VKGLDY

-4593 EATVAV
+4593 EVTATVI
-4599 VGKGNYAGSVER
+4599 GKGNFAGSVER

-4625 SDSKIYDGS
+4625 SDSKIYDGNELTNS
-4634 ELVNGEL
+4634 ELS
-4641 TIEGLQGEDRVTAAT
+4641 IEGLQGEDRVTAAT

-4694 PAPVPPTPEPTP
+4694 PAPVPPTPNPDDGTN
-4706 EPEPTPTPE
+4706 
-4715 PEPTP
+4715 
-4720 TPTPTPEPTPT
+4720 PTPEPTPSPT
-4731 PGDGETPTPN
+4731 PGDGS
-4741 PTPGDDVTPAPNPI
+4741 TPGTT
-4755 PDGTTPSG
+4755 PDGTTPGS
-4763 GTTPGTTPGGTTP
+4763 TPNPGNGSTP
-4776 APASTPDGATTA
+4776 ASAS
-4788 PAPTPAPAAAG
+4788 TPAPAAAG

-4810 AYESVTGSPE
+4810 AYESVTGGPE

-4844 HCWVHWYMIA
+4844 RCWVHWYMIV
-4854 GMALTAVYGLAAALR
+4854 GMVLTAVYGLAAALR

>member
-1 MKAKNNELTVESMTQ
+1 MKAKSNELTVDSMTQ

-51 EAADDA
+51 AAVEDT
-57 AAQVEGASSGAAT
+57 AAQVEGASSAAAT
-70 SSADKAADTVASSA
+70 SAADKAADAAAS
-84 ASAASSAAPAASE
+84 SAASSAAPAASE

-106 QAAPG
+106 QAAPS
-111 AFESAQPAATQQDE
+111 ASEPAQPAGTQQDE

-185 VSGKENPISPDEQ
+185 VSGKENPISPDDQ

-229 AAVSIEDDAAAEET
+229 AAVSIEDDATEKT
-243 QVSAVG
+243 QASVSG

-258 VAQGDTIT
+258 VAQGNTIT
-266 LTYNGDMRIDN
+266 LTYNGDMTPQN
-277 WYGGDG
+277 WFSPEQG
-283 LFSGWDVSADKKSIT
+283 LFSEWNVSADKKT
-298 LTATSNWAF
+298 LTLKATDNWAF
-307 TGSEKTTTIYLGYID
+307 VGSKKTATICMEYTD
-322 QSGTWHNQG
+322 QSDQWHTGVANSMTF
-331 DDRLAFNVTVKKR
+331 DVTVKKR
-344 TFTVVQPEP
+344 SFTVVQPEP

-367 DDETGK
+367 DNETGR
-373 VFSLADAPS
+373 VFSISDAPD

-387 FEYYRD
+387 LEYYRD
-393 GQRIENASQYWHD
+393 GQRIENASQYRHD
-406 ANEFSKP
+406 TNEFSKP
-413 GTYTVIVKPNN
+413 GTYTVVVKPDN
-424 GWIYDFEAV
+424 GWIYDFEGM
-433 GQIEITIPT
+433 GQIEIAIPT
-442 KKPDSTDFEKW
+442 KKPDNTDFEKW
-453 IYTGESVD
+453 IYVGESVD
-461 LKGDGSAWWGESWT
+461 LEGDEDAWWGERWR
-475 VSSGSENIELSESS
+475 VSSGSENVELSG
-489 SGSRIAKGLKVGDA
+489 SGNVKGLKVGDA
-503 TVQRE
+503 TVVRGF
-508 YYALGW
+508 YSPGW
-514 HTETFIIHV
+514 HTETFTIHV

-532 SISGDDTVEQFKN
+532 SISGADTVEQFKN

-554 NVTWTSSDPSVA
+554 DVTWTSSDPSVA

-573 VIGVKAGKVT
+573 VVGVKPGKVT

-603 VTKSKASAMSCY
+603 VKTSGVSPTSCY

-680 VLDRNGAYNQ
+680 VLDRNGAYSQ
-690 YWNAVFQAW
+690 YWNAVFRAW
-699 KDTLSKEQGTQITE
+699 KNTLSKEQGTQITE

-752 VFYLQDAN
+752 VFYLQDAD
-760 ASGFAQYDAATYKLE
+760 ASGFAQYDAATYRLE
-775 KGIAQVAAPS
+775 KGIAQVTAPS

-841 YLKGTTIQVA
+841 YLKGTTTQVA

-862 QKVVQSPISVEGYTP
+862 QAVVQSPISIEGYQP
-877 VSSESKSG
+877 VSDETKSG

-895 FYTANP
+895 YYTANP
-901 VGYRVEYCWTGSD
+901 ADYSVEYYWTGSD
-914 TPFLTESDSDR
+914 KPLSSEKRSG
-925 HDSDHHVGDT
+925 HVGDQVT
-935 VAGIEPK
+935 GLEPK
-942 TFEGYTPVSDNV
+942 AIAGYTPVNDNV
-954 KDLKLGVDESQNV
+954 QDLKLGADESKNV

-977 LTANTDSKTYNGSEQ
+977 LTANSDSKTYNGSEQ
-992 SVEGYKT
+992 SVDGCTT
-999 NLPGGESTSFDGVTL
+999 NLPEGVSTSFDGVTL

-1025 PYTFADGTIGKVSS
+1025 PYTFANGTIGKVSS
-1039 DNKYVVTGTTDGN
+1039 DNNYVVTRTMPGN
-1052 LHISPVTDEVVVKIT
+1052 LHISPVADEVVVKIA

-1075 NGKQQAVSGW
+1075 NGKQQTVSGW

-1095 QSKIALAE
+1095 QSKVTLAE
-1103 SATAEAKGKDAGTYN
+1103 GATAEAKGKDAGTYY

-1126 VSSDGN
+1126 VSADGN

-1137 FEVVDGS
+1137 FEVIDGS

-1162 YDGRTLQRQTDIRV
+1162 YDGSTLQRQTNIRV
-1176 DGTKDVYDK
+1176 DGTKDVYDN

-1196 GDGFVEGEGVDN
+1196 GDGFVEGEGVNN

-1223 YDNKFECKPRSGTN
+1223 YDNKFECEPRSGTN

-1264 VKGASGTSGYDGQ
+1264 VKGTSGTSVYDGQ

-1290 NKEGVRFSIR
+1290 NKEGVQFSIR
-1300 AKTSGAESKV
+1300 AKTSGAENKA
-1310 DAGTYENKV
+1310 DADTYVNKV

-1336 KITTENGK
+1336 KITTEDGK
-1344 LTIDTRPVTIT
+1344 LTIDKRSVTIT

-1372 ANPKFT
+1372 ADPKFT

-1386 DISDVAVEGS
+1386 GISDVTVEGS

-1404 STIKDNSW
+1404 STIKDKSW
-1412 KFQEGTNGNNYS
+1412 KFQNGTNGNNYS
-1424 VTTAQGT
+1424 VITEPGT
-1431 LTVKHRSDDKKY
+1431 LTVKHRSNDKKY
-1443 AITLMGKSDNGAT
+1443 AITLTGKSDT
-1456 YDGKEHT
+1456 VSSYDGKEHM

-1472 TFDGVEYTVFNY
+1472 TFDGVEYTVSNY
-1484 HANVSGTDAGTYKN
+1484 HANVSGVDAGTYGN
-1498 IVTSGEGGYKVTD
+1498 IVTSGEDGYKVTD
-1511 PNGNDVTAE
+1511 PNGNDVTEE
-1520 FSISVAPGTLTIK
+1520 FSISAAPGTLTIM

-1545 RAYNGSPLTAAEAE
+1545 RAYNGSALTAAEAE
-1559 REFAAEGFVG
+1559 HEFTAEGFVG
-1569 EDDIASAKVDGS
+1569 EDGIASATVEGS
-1581 ITDVGE
+1581 ITNVGE
-1587 TASNVVQESVVLKSG
+1587 TESNVVQGSVVLKDG
-1602 TKASNYSITYNPGKL
+1602 TKASNYSITYKPGKF
-1617 EVTPNTDEVV
+1617 EVTPVADEVV
-1627 VTIAKKSG
+1627 VTIAEKSD
-1635 TKDYSGFEQSVKGYE
+1635 TKEYNGSEQSVEGYE
-1650 LRDISNREYA
+1650 LRSISNSNYA

-1686 LKPEDFKNNSVNFTN
+1686 LKPEDFKNNSANFTN
-1701 VKFEILDGSLTI
+1701 VKFQIVDGLLTI
-1713 TKRAVTLTSA
+1713 TKRAVMLTSA

-1737 RTVSVTSGSLAT
+1737 RTVSITSGSLAT
-1749 GDKFIADVTGSQTD
+1749 GDKFVADVTGSQTN

-1771 TYKLVNAAGEELAQ
+1771 TYKLVNAAGEELAK
-1785 DAEGAYRNYNV
+1785 DAEGAYRNYDI
-1796 TKAEGVLKVNPVS
+1796 TKVEGVLKVNPVS
-1809 NEVVVTI
+1809 DEVVVTI
-1816 VGKHAE
+1816 AGNHAE

-1827 KPLTATGYTFASTN
+1827 KPLTATGYSFASSN

-1852 GENSVSRTDAGT
+1852 GENSVSRTDAGAS
-1864 TVMDLQGKF
+1864 VMDLQGKF
-1873 KNADDVNFP
+1873 TNADAVNFP
-1882 NVRFEITNGFVA
+1882 NVRFDITNGSVA
-1894 ISKAEVKLQSADL
+1894 ISKAKVTLQSANL

-1950 VGGSPNAFNYTLND
+1950 VGGSPNAFSYTLNE
-1964 NTKAD
+1964 NTKEG
-1969 NYEISVIPGQLTVTN
+1969 NYDISVIPGQLTVTN
-1984 RQAKYQVTVEANSS
+1984 RQAQYQVTVEANSS
-1998 TDNTY
+1998 TGNTY
-2003 DGVEHAAAGL
+2003 DGVEHAATGL
-2013 KTSEFTVEGQ
+2013 KTSEFTVDGQ

-2030 KTSDP
+2030 NTSDP

-2056 DGNDVSSQFA
+2056 NGNDVSSQFA
-2066 VKLVP
+2066 VTLVP
-2071 GELKIAKRS
+2071 GKLEIAKRS

-2099 DRVTVGGDGFVAGE
+2099 DGVTVGGDGFVAGE
-2113 GASYSVTG
+2113 GAVYNVTG
-2121 TITDAGTVTNSF
+2121 AITDAGKVANSF
-2133 TYERNSNT
+2133 TYGRNSNT

-2147 ITKAEGTLEVT
+2147 ITKEEGTLEVT
-2158 PVTDKV
+2158 PAADKV

-2169 GNSATLQY
+2169 GNSATLPY

-2184 TGYSFATSDNR
+2184 TGYSFATSDGR
-2195 YSEANVKFQGEAV
+2195 YREANVKFQGEAV

-2272 LSAYAAKAT
+2272 LSAYVAKAT
-2281 DKFGNTLKVEYSTD
+2281 DKFGNALKVEYGTD

-2302 PSNITLTHFG
+2302 PSSITLTHFG
-2312 YQEVKLR
+2312 AQLVMLR
-2319 ATGANYAA
+2319 ATSPNYAA
-2327 GQYAENKDG
+2327 DQYAENG
-2336 EWVAITSR
+2336 EWAAITSR
-2344 PVKLTSKG
+2344 PVTLTSKG
-2352 DNKKYDGKPLTN
+2352 DNKKYDGEPLTN

-2403 YIFNEG
+2403 YTFNEG
-2409 TNASDYWVTTKFGK
+2409 TNANDYWVKTELGK

-2428 SDSEVVAKIAGHNKT
+2428 SDSEVVATIAGHNKS

-2461 SNKLY
+2461 SSKLY

-2478 AKGTNAGTYKMELT
+2478 AKGTDVGTYKMNL
-2492 AEQFSNKSNNFSKV
+2492 ASEQFANTSKNFSKV
-2506 AFAVTDGTLTITPK
+2506 TFAVTDGTLTITPK
-2520 SIVPD
+2520 SIIPD

-2536 SPADVVYNGQD
+2536 SPAVVVYNGQD
-2547 QTWTPIVKDGERTL
+2547 QTWTPGVKDGERKL
-2561 EAGKDYTVEYSTA
+2561 EPGKDYTVEYSTA
-2574 DRTNVSGKIT
+2574 DHTNVTGEIT
-2584 VAITGIGNYSG
+2584 VTIKGINNYSG
-2595 KVERTY
+2595 EVKRTY
-2601 QITKRTVDLKSEGGS
+2601 QITKRPVELKSEGGS
-2616 KPYDGTALTKPE
+2616 KPYDGTALVKPE

-2635 GDTGFVG
+2635 GDTGFVM

-2649 ATSSV
+2649 ATGSV

-2673 FNADNYAISKD
+2673 FNANNYAISKD

-2693 AAEDDIIITPNDAT
+2693 AAEDGITITPNNAT
-2707 YIYDASSRKASA
+2707 YIYDASSHEAGA

-2743 EWRSNPSAIT
+2743 EWRSNASAIT
-2753 AINAGTLT
+2753 AINAGALT

-2770 YSGYKYAEQTLAIQ
+2770 YSGYKYAEQTLTIQ
-2784 KRDVELTSASSSKVY
+2784 KRDVELTSASASKVY
-2799 DGMPL
+2799 DGAPL
-2804 TKDWVDM
+2804 AKDWVDM

-2823 DLAGDGQVHATGSQT
+2823 DLAGDGQVHAKGSQT
-2838 KVGSSENAISYK
+2838 GVGSSENAISYQ
-2850 LKDGAENNYNIIGE
+2850 LKPGAENNYNIIGE
-2864 HVGTLTVTDQSIT
+2864 HVGTLTVTAQSIA
-2877 PDPQNPDSYK
+2877 PDPQSPDSYK

-2892 EPSDHVYDGT
+2892 EPSDHVYDGA

-2921 VDYTVTYDTNDFV
+2921 SDYAVTYDTDDFV

-2944 GMGSYTGT
+2944 GMGSYMGT

-2988 LVGGETATAQTQ
+2988 LVGGENATAQTQ

-3026 YIATQNDGTLTVTP
+3026 YIAAQNDGTLTVTP
-3040 KGIAQMTVGALPD
+3040 KGVAQMAVGGLPD
-3053 VAYNGES
+3053 VTYNGES
-3060 QQQTPVVKDG
+3060 QQQKPVVKDG
-3070 EKELVEGVDYELTY
+3070 EKVLAEGVDYELTY
-3084 SENTIDAGSVTVTV
+3084 SGNTTDAGTVTVTV
-3098 VGKGN
+3098 TGQGD
-3103 YAGSVDVAYRI
+3103 YAGSVERAYRI
-3114 APAALTVTTPS
+3114 TPAPLTVTTPS

-3130 NGKPLTAAG
+3130 NGKTLTAAG
-3139 SMSGFVNGESAP
+3139 TISGFVNGESAP

-3157 QTEVGTSDNT
+3157 QTEVGTSDNA
-3167 YAIDWAAADATAKQA
+3167 YAIDWAAAGATAKQA
-3182 NYTISET
+3182 NYAVSESI
-3189 VGKLTVTESADEVV
+3189 GKLTVTESADEVV

-3208 GTFTYDGTAHGA
+3208 GTFAYDGASHGA
-3220 TVTVGA
+3220 AVTVGA

-3236 ASSATATNVSD
+3236 ASSATATSVSD

-3272 IKFVDGTI
+3272 VKFVDGTI

-3292 SVSKPYDGSAL
+3292 SASKPYDGNAL

-3314 GEAATLKTTGSQ
+3314 GETATLKTTGGQ
-3326 TTVGTSVNGYE
+3326 TTVGTSENGYE
-3337 LVWDDNAKAENY
+3337 LVWDGNAKAANY

-3376 VYDGTALESAGAN
+3376 VYDGTALESAGVN

-3404 GSITDAGYVTAEV
+3404 GSVTDAGYAAAEV
-3417 VSYIITNAAGQDV
+3417 DSYVITNAAGQDV

-3509 GSAKV
+3509 DSTKV
-3514 ENYDITYRYGAL
+3514 ENYDIAYRYGTL

-3539 PGAYAGVKVNSP
+3539 PGAYAGVKVNAP

-3570 DGNALVEGRDYTVT
+3570 DGNALVEGRDYTVA

-3596 IKVAI
+3596 IKVTI

-3606 YTGSVTREYQITPA
+3606 YTGSVTREYQIAPA

-3643 TLQGAEALF
+3643 TVQGAEALF

-3661 VGKVMTVAEGK
+3661 VGRVMTVAEGK

-3678 FTWKDG
+3678 YTWKDG

-3735 GEKVLTEGV
+3735 GEKLLTEGV

-3759 GAIKVTVTG
+3759 GVIKVTVTG
-3768 QGNYAGSVDRTYR
+3768 QGNYAGSVERAYR

-3787 TVSTPSASGVYNG
+3787 TVTTPSASGVYNG
-3800 NALTAA
+3800 KTLTAA
-3806 GSISGFVNGES
+3806 GTISGFVNGES

-3826 TEVGTSDNTYAIDW
+3826 TEVGTSDNAYAIDW
-3840 AAADATAKQA
+3840 AAAGATAKQA
-3850 NYTVSE
+3850 NYAVSE
-3856 TVGKLTVTEFAGRVF
+3856 SIGKLTVTEFAGRVV

-3909 ATDAT
+3909 AADAT

-3919 TASVDELVII
+3919 TASVDELVIV
-3929 NAQGEDVTDKLDI
+3929 NAQGEDVTGKLDI

-3953 AEYHVVTEGASKVYD
+3953 AEYHVVTEGAFKVYD
-3968 GIALTAPGKIVG
+3968 GTALTAPGKIVG
-3980 LVNGEEASLS
+3980 LVNGEEASLF

-4003 TYAIAFDKSAKEGN
+4003 TYSIAFDKSAKEGN

-4025 GSLEVAAEKADGKIS
+4025 GSLEVTAAKAEGKIS
-4040 LSGSSASKVYDGKPL
+4040 LSGSSAFKVYDGKPL
-4055 AAKAASAPI
+4055 AAKAAAAAV

-4079 NWTTDPGSLTATDV
+4079 NWTTDPGSLAATDV

-4116 QQLSVTKRAVNL
+4116 QQLSVTKRAVSL
-4128 KSDSASKVFDGTA
+4128 KSESASKVFDGTA
-4141 LTRPDVAGW
+4141 LTRPEVAGW

-4163 SDVRATGSVTHVSDG
+4163 SDVRATGSATHVSDG
-4178 KVANAIAYVEGEGFN
+4178 KVANAIAYTEGEGFN

-4217 MTVQAPADV
+4217 MTVQAPANV

-4236 PVVKDGGKTL
+4236 SVVKDGDKAL
-4246 VDGVDYELTYSGNA
+4246 AEGVDYELTYSGNA
-4260 TDAGTVTVTVTGEGD
+4260 TDAGTVTVTVTGKGD
-4275 YAGSVDVAYQIVPA
+4275 YAGSVDVAYQITPA
-4289 PLTVATESANKVYDG
+4289 PLTVVTESANKVYDG
-4304 KPLTAGGKV
+4304 KPLIAGGKV

-4320 TVAFKLVG
+4320 TVELKLVG
-4328 SQTKVGESDNAYR
+4328 SQIKVGSSDNAYK
-4341 IEWSGTAKRANYRLE
+4341 IEWNGTAKRANYRLE
-4356 AETIGKLTV
+4356 AESIGKLTV

-4379 TFTYDGSSHGAT
+4379 TFAYDGASHGAAVT
-4391 VKVAS
+4391 VGA
-4396 LPEGYSLETA
+4396 LPEGYTLEAAASSATA
-4406 ESVASAKDVSDGE
+4406 TSVSDGE

-4430 NAEGEDVTSRLNI
+4430 NAQGEDVTSKLNV

-4453 PAKLTVTTPSASK
+4453 PAKLTVTTPSVTK
-4466 PYDGQALT
+4466 VFDGDALA

-4527 LTVSAQSIDP
+4527 LTVSAQSINP
-4537 DDADAFG
+4537 DDAGAFG
-4544 GVTVGYLS
+4544 GVTVGYLA

-4567 IDKDGKAL
+4567 VDKDGKAL
-4575 VKGRDY
+4575 VKGLDY
-4581 ELSFSGDVKNVG
+4581 ELSFSGDVKNVV
-4593 EATVAV
+4593 EVTATVI
-4599 VGKGNYAGSVER
+4599 GKGNFAGSVER
-4611 TYRITPAPLTVTTG
+4611 AYRITPAPLTVTTG

-4634 ELVNGEL
+4634 ELTNSEL
-4641 TIEGLQGEDRVTAAT
+4641 SIEGLQGEDRVTAAT

-4694 PAPVPPTPEPTP
+4694 PVPVPPTPNPDDGTNPTPEPTP
-4706 EPEPTPTPE
+4706 S
-4715 PEPTP
+4715 
-4720 TPTPTPEPTPT
+4720 PT
-4731 PGDGETPTPN
+4731 PGDGTPPGSTPN
-4741 PTPGDDVTPAPNPI
+4741 
-4755 PDGTTPSG
+4755 
-4763 GTTPGTTPGGTTP
+4763 
-4776 APASTPDGATTA
+4776 
-4788 PAPTPAPAAAG
+4788 PAPAAAG
-4799 PLDALADVLEG
+4799 PLDALAGVLEG

-4844 HCWVHWYMIA
+4844 HCWVHWYMIV
-4854 GMALTAVYGLAAALR
+4854 GMVLTAVYGLAAALR
-4869 RKNHERKLRNDMND
+4869 RKNHERRLRNDMND

-4891 DPSGSPAAKP
+4891 DPSGSPAVKP

>member
-1 MKAKNNELTVESMTQ
+1 MKAKSNELTVDSMTQ

-51 EAADDA
+51 AAVEDT
-57 AAQVEGASSGAAT
+57 AAQVEGTSSAAAT
-70 SSADKAADTVASSA
+70 SAADKSADTAANSA
-84 ASAASSAAPAASE
+84 ASATSSAAPAASE
-97 QPASTTSQQ
+97 QSASTTSQQ
-106 QAAPG
+106 QAAPS
-111 AFESAQPAATQQDE
+111 ASEPAQPAGTQQDK

-185 VSGKENPISPDEQ
+185 VSGKENPISTDDQ

-220 VSSDSGKDN
+220 IPSESGKD
-229 AAVSIEDDAAAEET
+229 AAVSIEDEAAKNDAAKNDAAEGA
-243 QVSAVG
+243 QVSASD
-249 AGAISGPTS
+249 AGAITGPTS
-258 VAQGDTIT
+258 VAQDDEIT
-266 LTYNGDMRIDN
+266 LAD
-277 WYGGDG
+277 
-283 LFSGWDVSADKKSIT
+283 SA
-298 LTATSNWAF
+298 
-307 TGSEKTTTIYLGYID
+307 
-322 QSGTWHNQG
+322 
-331 DDRLAFNVTVKKR
+331 
-344 TFTVVQPEP
+344 
-353 VAEGQDHFWIPQIK
+353 
-367 DDETGK
+367 
-373 VFSLADAPS
+373 
-382 GAFLP
+382 
-387 FEYYRD
+387 
-393 GQRIENASQYWHD
+393 
-406 ANEFSKP
+406 
-413 GTYTVIVKPNN
+413 
-424 GWIYDFEAV
+424 
-433 GQIEITIPT
+433 
-442 KKPDSTDFEKW
+442 KKPDNTDFEKW
-453 IYTGESVD
+453 VYVGESVD
-461 LKGDGSAWWGESWT
+461 LVGDENAWWGENWT
-475 VSSGSENIELSESS
+475 VSSGSENVKLSGSS
-489 SGSRIAKGLKVGDA
+489 SGLRTATGREVGDA

-514 HTETFIIHV
+514 HTETFTIHV

-532 SISGDDTVEQFKN
+532 SIFGPETDTVEQFKN

-554 NVTWTSSDPSVA
+554 DVTWTSSDPSVA

-573 VIGVKAGKVT
+573 VVGVKAGRVT

-598 THEVT
+598 TYELT
-603 VTKSKASAMSCY
+603 VAESKASATNCY

-639 NHALGVKV
+639 RHALGVKV

-680 VLDRNGAYNQ
+680 ALDRNGVYSQ

-742 VVKCSKAINA
+742 VVKCNKAINA
-752 VFYLQDAN
+752 VFYLQDAD
-760 ASGFAQYDAATYKLE
+760 ASGFAQYDAATYRLE
-775 KGIAQVAAPS
+775 KGIAQVTAPS

-841 YLKGTTIQVA
+841 YLEGTTTQVA

-862 QKVVQSPISVEGYTP
+862 QTVVQSPISIEGYKP
-877 VSSESKSG
+877 VSDETKSG

-895 FYTANP
+895 YYTANP
-901 VGYRVEYCWTGSD
+901 VDYRVEYYWTGSD
-914 TPFLTESDSDR
+914 TPLLTES
-925 HDSDHHVGDT
+925 HTGHVGDQVT
-935 VAGIEPK
+935 GLQPK
-942 TFEGYTPVSDNV
+942 AFADYTPVNDNV
-954 KDLKLGVDESQNV
+954 QDLKLGADESQNV

-977 LTANTDSKTYNGSEQ
+977 LKANSDSKTYNGSEQ
-992 SVEGYKT
+992 GVDGYMT
-999 NLPGGESTSFDGVTL
+999 NLPEGVSASFDGVTL

-1025 PYTFADGTIGKVSS
+1025 PYTFANGTIGKVSS
-1039 DNKYVVTGTTDGN
+1039 DNNYVVTQTTPGN
-1052 LHISPVTDEVVVKIT
+1052 LHIGPVTDEVTITISGHNGGEKYSGEEQSVSGYDVSGLPAGVGEGDISFT
-1067 GKTGTEKY
+1067 GK
-1075 NGKQQAVSGW
+1075 
-1085 DVTEAPDGFD
+1085 
-1095 QSKIALAE
+1095 
-1103 SATAEAKGKDAGTYN
+1103 AEAKGTDAGEYK
-1118 MGLTAASF
+1118 MGLAETQFSLKGDAAK
-1126 VSSDGN
+1126 N
-1132 YAKVK
+1132 YVNVK
-1137 FEVVDGS
+1137 FRVERDGV
-1144 LEITKRKVT
+1144 LTIGKRTVILT
-1153 LWSEDGHKN
+1153 SEGGHKN
-1162 YDGRTLQRQTDIRV
+1162 YDGKTLQRRTDISKNV
-1176 DGTKDVYDK
+1176 G
-1185 DKDTTTQKTFE
+1185 
-1196 GDGFVEGEGVDN
+1196 GDGFVGEDGVLAKD
-1208 KNVKWFDENNIAPGC
+1208 KLTWYDENNILP
-1223 YDNKFECKPRSGTN
+1223 
-1237 FDNYEITYEYGKL
+1237 
-1250 YVNKRADNKKYEVT
+1250 
-1264 VKGASGTSGYDGQ
+1264 
-1277 PHSATGLETTSYT
+1277 
-1290 NKEGVRFSIR
+1290 
-1300 AKTSGAESKV
+1300 
-1310 DAGTYENKV
+1310 GTYENKFDPAYTPSTKLNNYDVQLVFGELVVNARTGKDKYAITVTACSNTVTYDGEEHAV
-1319 SDVVVTDPHG
+1319 SGVTGDTYTNDNKVTFTVEGMSASVSGTDAGTYTNKVVGTPVVKDPHG

-1336 KITTENGK
+1336 KITTEDGK
-1344 LTIDTRPVTIT
+1344 LTIDKRSVTIT

-1378 TKGFVDGQ
+1378 PDGFVEGQ
-1386 DISDVAVEGS
+1386 GISDVTVEGS
-1396 QTQCGTSA
+1396 RTQCGTSA
-1404 STIKDNSW
+1404 STIKDKSW
-1412 KFQEGTNGNNYS
+1412 KFQNGTNGNNYS
-1424 VTTAQGT
+1424 VTTEPGT

-1443 AITLMGKSDNGAT
+1443 AITLTGKSDT
-1456 YDGKEHT
+1456 VPSYDGKEHT
-1463 VSGVEQDKW
+1463 VSDVEQDTW
-1472 TFDGVEYTVFNY
+1472 TFDGVEYTVSNY
-1484 HANVSGTDAGTYKN
+1484 NASVSGTDAGTYDN
-1498 IVTSGEGGYKVTD
+1498 IVTSGEDGYRVTG
-1511 PNGNDVTAE
+1511 PNGDDVTEE

-1545 RAYNGSPLTAAEAE
+1545 RAYNGFALTAAEAKHG
-1559 REFAAEGFVG
+1559 FTAEGFVG
-1569 EDDIASAKVDGS
+1569 EDGIASAMVDGS

-1587 TASNVVQESVVLKSG
+1587 TESNVAQNSVVLKDG
-1602 TKASNYSITYNPGKL
+1602 TKASNYSITYKPGKL
-1617 EVTPNTDEVV
+1617 EVTPVTDEVV
-1627 VTIAKKSG
+1627 VTIAENSG
-1635 TKDYSGFEQSVKGYE
+1635 NEEYNGSEQSVEGYE
-1650 LRDISNREYA
+1650 LRNISNDSYA

-1665 FVGSADDQVAKG
+1665 FVGSADHKVAKG

-1686 LKPEDFKNNSVNFTN
+1686 LKPEDFKNNSANFTN
-1701 VKFEILDGSLTI
+1701 VKFQIVDGSLTI

-1723 TPAEKTYDGNPLED
+1723 TPAEKTYDGNPLEG
-1737 RTVSVTSGSLAT
+1737 RTVSITSGSLAT
-1749 GDKFIADVTGSQTD
+1749 GDKFVADVTGSQTN

-1771 TYKLVNAAGEELAQ
+1771 TYKLENAAGEELAK

-1809 NEVVVTI
+1809 DAVVVTI
-1816 VGKHAE
+1816 TGNHAE
-1822 GAYNG
+1822 GTYSG
-1827 KPLTATGYTFASTN
+1827 KPLTATGYSFASSN

-1873 KNADDVNFP
+1873 TNADAVNFP
-1882 NVRFEITNGFVA
+1882 NVRFDITNGSVA
-1894 ISKAEVKLQSADL
+1894 ISKAKVTLQSANL

-1950 VGGSPNAFNYTLND
+1950 VGGSPNAFSYTLNE
-1964 NTKAD
+1964 NTKEG
-1969 NYEISVIPGQLTVTN
+1969 NYDISVIPGQLTVTN
-1984 RQAKYQVTVEANSS
+1984 RQAQYQVRVEANSS
-1998 TDNTY
+1998 TGNTY
-2003 DGVEHAAAGL
+2003 DGVEHAATGL
-2013 KTSEFTVEGQ
+2013 KTSEFTVDGQ

-2030 KTSDP
+2030 NTSDP

-2056 DGNDVSSQFA
+2056 NGNDVSSQFA
-2066 VKLVP
+2066 VTLVP
-2071 GELKIAKRS
+2071 GKLEIAKRS

-2087 ESRVYNGEALTN
+2087 DSRVYNGEALTN
-2099 DRVTVGGDGFVAGE
+2099 DDVTVGGDGFVAGE
-2113 GASYSVTG
+2113 GAVYNVTG
-2121 TITDAGTVTNSF
+2121 TITDAGKVANSF
-2133 TYERNSNT
+2133 TYERDSNT
-2141 NFDNYT
+2141 NFDNYN
-2147 ITKAEGTLEVT
+2147 ISKKEGTLEVT
-2158 PVTDKV
+2158 PVADKV

-2184 TGYSFATSDNR
+2184 AGYSFATSDNR
-2195 YSEANVKFQGEAV
+2195 YREANVKFQGEAV

-2251 LDADKVVWDVHDV
+2251 LDAGKVVWDVHDV
-2264 QKVYDGTP
+2264 QKVYDSTP
-2272 LSAYAAKAT
+2272 LSAYVAKAT
-2281 DKFGNTLKVEYSTD
+2281 DKFGNALKVEYSTD
-2295 GEQWTDD
+2295 GKQWTDD
-2302 PSNITLTHFG
+2302 PSSITLTHFG
-2312 YQEVKLR
+2312 AQLVMLR
-2319 ATGANYAA
+2319 ATSPNYAA

-2336 EWVAITSR
+2336 EWAAITSR

-2428 SDSEVVAKIAGHNKT
+2428 SDSEVVATIAGHNKT

-2456 DFVEA
+2456 DFEA
-2461 SNKLY
+2461 SNPLY
-2466 GEGDFA
+2466 KNGDFA

-2478 AKGTNAGTYKMELT
+2478 AKGTDVGTYKMNL
-2492 AEQFSNKSNNFSKV
+2492 ASEQFANTSKNFSKV
-2506 AFAVTDGTLTITPK
+2506 TFAVTDGTLTITPK

-2547 QTWTPIVKDGERTL
+2547 QTWTPVVKDGERTL
-2561 EAGKDYTVEYSTA
+2561 EPGKDYTVEYSTA
-2574 DRTNVSGKIT
+2574 DRTNATGKIT
-2584 VAITGIGNYSG
+2584 VTIKGIGNYTG

-2601 QITKRTVDLKSEGGS
+2601 QITQRPVELKSEGDS
-2616 KPYDGTALTKPE
+2616 KPYDGTALVKPE

-2635 GDTGFVG
+2635 GDTGFVT
-2642 GEVSNVR
+2642 GEVSGVR
-2649 ATSSV
+2649 ATGSV
-2654 TTVAQGEVANSI
+2654 TTVAQGEVTNSI

-2673 FNADNYAISKD
+2673 FNENNYAISKD

-2693 AAEDDIIITPNDAT
+2693 AAEDGIAITPNNAT
-2707 YIYDASSRKASA
+2707 YIYDASSHEAGV

-2730 VNLEYRVKGSADT
+2730 VNLEYRAKGSADT

-2770 YSGYKYAEQTLAIQ
+2770 YSGYKYAEQTLTIQ
-2784 KRDVELTSASSSKVY
+2784 KRDVELTSASASKVY
-2799 DGMPL
+2799 DGAPL
-2804 TKDWVDM
+2804 AKDWVDM

-2838 KVGSSENAISYK
+2838 EVGSSENAISYQ
-2850 LKDGAENNYNIIGE
+2850 LKSGAENNYNIIGE
-2864 HVGTLTVTDQSIT
+2864 HVGTLTVTAQSIT

-2921 VDYTVTYDTNDFV
+2921 RDYTVTYDTDDFV

-2944 GMGSYTGT
+2944 GMGSYMGT

-2988 LVGGETATAQTQ
+2988 LVGGENATAQTQ

-3012 VSRITWDTA
+3012 VSGITWDTA

-3026 YIATQNDGTLTVTP
+3026 YIAAQNDGMLTITP
-3040 KGIAQMTVGALPD
+3040 KGIAQMTVGSLPD
-3053 VAYNGES
+3053 VTYNGES
-3060 QQQTPVVKDG
+3060 QRQKPVVKDG
-3070 EKELVEGVDYELTY
+3070 DKVLVEGVDYELTY
-3084 SENTIDAGSVTVTV
+3084 SGNTTDAGTATVTVT
-3098 VGKGN
+3098 GKGK
-3103 YAGSVDVAYRI
+3103 YAGSADVTYLI
-3114 APAALTVTTPS
+3114 APAPLTVTTPS

-3139 SMSGFVNGESAP
+3139 TISGFVNGESAP

-3167 YAIDWAAADATAKQA
+3167 YAIDWAAAGATAKQA
-3182 NYTISET
+3182 NYTVSESI
-3189 VGKLTVTESADEVV
+3189 GKLTVTESADEVV

-3208 GTFTYDGTAHGA
+3208 GAFTYDGTAHGA

-3272 IKFVDGTI
+3272 VKFVDGAI

-3292 SVSKPYDGSAL
+3292 SASKPYDGNAL

-3326 TTVGTSVNGYE
+3326 TTVGTSENGYE

-3349 TVEESLGTLE
+3349 TIEENLGTLE

-3376 VYDGTALESAGAN
+3376 VYDGTALESAGVN

-3404 GSITDAGYVTAEV
+3404 GSVTDAGYVAAEV
-3417 VSYIITNAAGQDV
+3417 DSYVITNAAGQDV

-3495 VGSSKNTFAAKPGN
+3495 VGSSKNTFAATPGN
-3509 GSAKV
+3509 DSTKV
-3514 ENYDITYRYGAL
+3514 ENYDIAYRYGTL

-3539 PGAYAGVKVNSP
+3539 PGAYAGVKVNAP

-3570 DGNALVEGRDYTVT
+3570 DGNALVEGRDYTVA

-3596 IKVAI
+3596 IKVTI

-3606 YTGSVTREYQITPA
+3606 YTGSVTREYQIAPA

-3643 TLQGAEALF
+3643 TVQGADALF

-3661 VGKVMTVAEGK
+3661 VGRVMTVAEGK

-3678 FTWKDG
+3678 YTWKNG
-3684 FKASNFAI
+3684 FKAGNFAI

-3735 GEKVLTEGV
+3735 GEKLLTEGI
-3744 DYTVSYGADDFTNVT
+3744 DYTVSYGADDFTNVA
-3759 GAIKVTVTG
+3759 GVIKVTVTG
-3768 QGNYAGSVDRTYR
+3768 QGNYAGSVERAYR

-3787 TVSTPSASGVYNG
+3787 TVSTPSASRVYNG

-3806 GSISGFVNGES
+3806 GTISGFVNGEF

-3826 TEVGTSDNTYAIDW
+3826 TEVGASDNTYAIDW
-3840 AAADATAKQA
+3840 AAAGATAKQA

-3856 TVGKLTVTEFAGRVF
+3856 TVGKLTVTEFAGRVV
-3871 ATPGSYSGT
+3871 ATPGSYAGT

-3893 GLPEGYSVKAA
+3893 GLPEGYSVKVA

-3919 TASVDELVII
+3919 TASVDELVIV
-3929 NAQGEDVTDKLDI
+3929 NAQGEDVTGKLDI

-3953 AEYHVVTEGASKVYD
+3953 AEYHVVTEGAFKVYD
-3968 GIALTAPGKIVG
+3968 GTALTAPGKIVG

-4017 YVHGADTI
+4017 YVHGADAI
-4025 GSLEVAAEKADGKIS
+4025 GSLEVTAAKAEGKIS

-4055 AAKAASAPI
+4055 AAKAASAAV

-4079 NWTTDPGSLTATDV
+4079 NWTTDPGSLAATDV

-4141 LTRPDVAGW
+4141 LTRPEVVGW

-4163 SDVRATGSVTHVSDG
+4163 SAVRATGSATHVSDG
-4178 KVANAIAYVEGEGFN
+4178 KVANTIVYTESEGFN

-4217 MTVQAPADV
+4217 MTVRAPADV

-4236 PVVKDGGKTL
+4236 PVVKDGDKVL
-4246 VDGVDYELTYSGNA
+4246 VEGVDYELTYSGNA
-4260 TDAGTVTVTVTGEGD
+4260 TDAGTVTVTVTGKGD
-4275 YAGSVDVAYQIVPA
+4275 YAGSVDVAYQIAPA

-4304 KPLTAGGKV
+4304 KPLTADGKV

-4320 TVAFKLVG
+4320 TVAFKVVG
-4328 SQTKVGESDNAYR
+4328 SQTKVGESDNAYK

-4379 TFTYDGSSHGAT
+4379 TFTYDGASHGAT
-4391 VKVAS
+4391 VKVAN

-4406 ESVASAKDVSDGE
+4406 ESAASVKDVSDGE

-4430 NAEGEDVTSRLNI
+4430 NAQGEDVTSKLNV

-4453 PAKLTVTTPSASK
+4453 PAKLTVTTPSVTK
-4466 PYDGQALT
+4466 VFDGDALA

-4486 TATFKTTGSQTE
+4486 AATFKTTGSQTE

-4513 AKAANYTVEESLGT
+4513 AQAANYTVEENLGT
-4527 LTVSAQSIDP
+4527 LTVSAQSINP
-4537 DDADAFG
+4537 DDAGAFG
-4544 GVTVGYLS
+4544 GVTVGYLA

-4567 IDKDGKAL
+4567 VDKDGKAL
-4575 VKGRDY
+4575 VKGLDY

-4593 EATVAV
+4593 EVTVTV
-4599 VGKGNYAGSVER
+4599 IGKGNFAGSVER
-4611 TYRITPAPLTVTTG
+4611 TYRITPAPLAVTTG

-4634 ELVNGEL
+4634 ELTNSEL
-4641 TIEGLQGEDRVTAAT
+4641 SIEGLQGEDRVTAAT

-4694 PAPVPPTPEPTP
+4694 PAPVPPTPNPDDGT
-4706 EPEPTPTPE
+4706 
-4715 PEPTP
+4715 
-4720 TPTPTPEPTPT
+4720 TPTPEPTPSPT
-4731 PGDGETPTPN
+4731 PGDGS
-4741 PTPGDDVTPAPNPI
+4741 TPGTT
-4755 PDGTTPSG
+4755 PDGTTP
-4763 GTTPGTTPGGTTP
+4763 
-4776 APASTPDGATTA
+4776 ASAS
-4788 PAPTPAPAAAG
+4788 TPAPAAAG
-4799 PLDALADVLEG
+4799 PLDALAGVLEG

-4844 HCWVHWYMIA
+4844 RCWVHWYMIV
-4854 GMALTAVYGLAAALR
+4854 GMVLTAVYGLAAALR